1 MNCFLGR
8 ELTSFFCLPVRKMWL
23 KFLLA
28 ILLLHVTAAK
38 EPEPQYVLMVPAVLQ
53 SDSPGQVC
61 LQFLNLKETISVR
74 VILEYGAVNTTI
86 FEKTMTASN
95 GLQCFNFTIPSVN
108 SSPLAFIS
116 FSAKGT
122 TVSLE
127 ERRSVMIWNTESIVF
142 VQTDKPIYKPG
153 QSVMF
158 RVVALD
164 FNFKPVQEMYPSI
177 AIQDPRGNRIFQWQN
192 VTSEINI
199 IQIEFPL
206 TEEPILGNYKI
217 IVAKKSGDKTNH
229 SFLVEEYVLP
239 KFDVTVTAPE
249 SLTVLDSEF
258 TVKVCGVYTYGQPVE
273 GKVQLSVC
281 RDFDSYGRCKKSPV
295 CQSFTKDLDTDGCL
309 SQVFS
314 SNIFELNRIGY
325 MRNLDV
331 KAIVTEKGT
340 GLQLTATQSISIT
353 RVMSS
358 TQFENMD
365 RHYRRGIPYFGQI
378 KLVDKDNSPIS
389 SEVIQL
395 FVNNKNT
402 NNFTT
407 DDNGIAEFS
416 IDTSEMF
423 DPEIS
428 LRATYK
434 TSDHCHSEGW
444 IEPSYPDASLSIQR
458 FYSWTSSFVRIEPLW
473 KDLSCGQKRMI
484 TVHYVLNT
492 EGYESINT
500 MNFYYV
506 VSVGFLHGL
515 LKGLDRAAIWQFIHS
530 NDSRACSSW
539 FWITSQHN
547 GKQPKDR
554 NSTEV
559 VWQNYPLRKND
570 PHFWPCNSISYD
582 KGPSSSSSSG
592 SIHRALR
599 LIFNHLKPSQCTCL
613 DRPVDGMAKG
623 KIVLTGE
630 IKVNIQAD
638 QNSNFTIP
646 LVVNEKMA
654 PALRLLVYT
663 LHPAKE
669 LVADSVRFPVEKCF
683 KNKVQLQFSEKQ
695 MRSASNVSLVIE
707 AAANSF
713 CAVRAVDQS
722 VLLLKS
728 ETELSAETIYSLH
741 PLQDFQGY
749 IFNGLNLEDDPQDPC
764 VSSDNIFHKGLYYT
778 PVMSG
783 LGPDVYQFLRDM
795 GMKFFTNSKV
805 RQPVVC
811 SSETARPTQYFLNAG
826 FMASTHHVKSSAE
839 VAREERGKRLILET
853 IREFFPETWIWDI
866 VLINSTGKASIS
878 YTVPDTIT
886 EWKASAF
893 CVEELVGFGMSVPA
907 TLAVFQPF
915 FVDLTLPYSIIR
927 GEDFL
932 LRANVFNYLD
942 HCIKI
947 NISLSDSLD
956 YQAKLIS
963 PEDDGCVC
971 AKQRKTYVWNIF
983 PKKIGNVVFSI
994 TAETKD
1000 DGACGGKA
1008 PRNISIDYRDTQIR
1022 TLLVEPEGIRRE
1034 KTQNSLICTKDDVV
1048 FQDVALDLPTNVVEG
1063 SARASFSV
1071 VGDIMGAAMQNV
1083 HQLLQMPFGCGEQNM
1098 VLFAPNIYVLDYLNK
1113 TGQLSEEV
1121 KSKAIGYLVSG
1132 YQKQLSY
1139 KHPDGSYSIFGTR
1152 DKEGNTWLTA
1162 FVYKSF
1168 AQASHF
1174 IYIDDNVQA
1183 QTLMW
1188 LASKQKPDGCFRSVG
1203 TLFNNALKGGVN
1215 DELSLSAYIT
1225 IAMLEAGH
1233 SGSYPVVRNAF
1244 FCLKTASEKSISDIY
1259 TQALMAYAFCLA
1271 GKAEKCESFLRELQ
1285 KSAKEADGS
1294 QHWEQKERSPSEK
1307 SPSFLDHA
1315 PSAEVEIT
1323 SYVLLAMLYK
1333 PNRSQ
1338 EDLTKASGIVQWIIR
1353 QQNPYGGFSSTQDTV
1368 IALQALSAY
1377 GEATYN
1383 SVTQN
1388 VVKIASKKPFEKVI
1402 IVNNANRLLL
1412 QETPLPEVPGK
1423 YSLTVNGSGCVLM
1436 QTALRY
1442 NIHLPEGAFGFSLS
1456 VKASHASC
1464 PLDRPAK
1471 FDIVLITQQQA
1482 HVIRS
1487 SLPMLHEARSRE
1499 LMFASP
1505 GMVQTDRGFCRFS
1518 YTGKRSSSNM
1528 VIIDVKM
1535 LSGFVPV
1542 KSSLDKLI
1550 DSHTVMQVENK
1561 KNHVLLYLQ
1570 NISQKKRKEITFSV
1584 EQDFVVTH
1592 PKPAPVQIYDYY
1604 ETEKYAVAQYM
1615 SPCKEDVAE
1624 MD

>member
-1 MNCFLGR
+1 
-8 ELTSFFCLPVRKMWL
+8 MWL

-28 ILLLHVTAAK
+28 ILLLHVAAAK

-53 SDSPGQVC
+53 TDSPGQVC
-61 LQFLNLKETISVR
+61 LQFLNLNETVSVR
-74 VILEYGAVNTTI
+74 IILEYGAVNTTI
-86 FEKTMTASN
+86 FEKIVTPSN
-95 GLQCFNFTIPSVN
+95 GLQCFNFTVPPAKSA
-108 SSPLAFIS
+108 PLAFIS

-127 ERRSVMIWNTESIVF
+127 ERRSVMIWNVESIVF

-153 QSVMF
+153 QKVMF

-164 FNFKPVQEMYPSI
+164 FNFKPVQEMYPLI
-177 AIQDPRGNRIFQWQN
+177 VIQDPRGNRIFQWQN
-192 VTSEINI
+192 VTSEMNI
-199 IQIEFPL
+199 IQIEFQL

-217 IVAKKSGDKTNH
+217 IVAKKSGDEMNH

-249 SLTVLDSEF
+249 RLTVLDSEF
-258 TVKVCGVYTYGQPVE
+258 TVKVCGVYTYGQSVE
-273 GKVQLSVC
+273 GIVQISVS
-281 RDFDSYGRCKKSPV
+281 RDFDSYGRCKKTPV
-295 CQSFTKDLDTDGCL
+295 SQSFTKELETEGCV

-325 MRNLDV
+325 VRHLDV
-331 KAIVTEKGT
+331 KATITEKGT
-340 GLQLTATQSISIT
+340 GLQLTAAQSISIT

-358 TQFENMD
+358 IHFENMD
-365 RHYRRGIPYFGQI
+365 HYYRRGIPYFGQI

-389 SEVIQL
+389 NEVIQL
-395 FVNNKNT
+395 FVNHKNT
-402 NNFTT
+402 GNFTT
-407 DDNGIAEFS
+407 DNNGIAEFS
-416 IDTSEMF
+416 IDTSKMF

-428 LRATYK
+428 LKATYK
-434 TSDHCHSEGW
+434 TSDQCHSEGW
-444 IEPSYPDASLSIQR
+444 IEPSYPDASFSIQR

-473 KDLSCGQKRMI
+473 KDLSCGQKRTI
-484 TVHYVLNT
+484 TVYYILNT
-492 EGYESINT
+492 EGYQGINA

-506 VSVGFLHGL
+506 
-515 LKGLDRAAIWQFIHS
+515 
-530 NDSRACSSW
+530 
-539 FWITSQHN
+539 
-547 GKQPKDR
+547 
-554 NSTEV
+554 
-559 VWQNYPLRKND
+559 
-570 PHFWPCNSISYD
+570 
-582 KGPSSSSSSG
+582 
-592 SIHRALR
+592 
-599 LIFNHLKPSQCTCL
+599 
-613 DRPVDGMAKG
+613 GMAKG
-623 KIVLTGE
+623 KVVLTGE
-630 IKVNIQAD
+630 IKVNTQTA
-638 QNSNFTIP
+638 QNGTFTIP
-646 LVVNEKMA
+646 LVINEKMS

-683 KNKVQLQFSEKQ
+683 KNKVRLQFSENQ
-695 MRSASNVSLVIE
+695 MRSASNISLVIE

-749 IFNGLNLEDDPQDPC
+749 IFNGLNLDDDPQDPC

-795 GMKFFTNSKV
+795 GVKFFTNSKV

-811 SSETARPTQYFLNAG
+811 TSELVRPSPYFLSAG

-839 VAREERGKRLILET
+839 IAREERGKRLVLET
-853 IREFFPETWIWDI
+853 VREFFPETWIWDI

-878 YTVPDTIT
+878 YTIPDTIT

-893 CVEELVGFGMSVPA
+893 CVEDLFGFGMSAPA
-907 TLAVFQPF
+907 TLRAFQPF
-915 FVDLTLPYSIIR
+915 FVDLTLPYSTMR

-963 PEDDGCVC
+963 VEADGCVC
-971 AKQRKTYVWNIF
+971 TKQRQAYVWHVF
-983 PKKIGNVVFSI
+983 PKEFGNVVFRV
-994 TAETKD
+994 TAETED
-1000 DGACGGKA
+1000 DDTCGEKA

-1022 TLLVEPEGIRRE
+1022 TLLVEPEGIRKE
-1034 KTQNSLICTKDDVV
+1034 ETQTSLLCTKEEVII
-1048 FQDVALDLPTNVVEG
+1048 QDVDLHLPTNVVEG

-1071 VGDIMGAAMQNV
+1071 VGDMMGTAMKNL

-1152 DKEGNTWLTA
+1152 DKEGNTWLSA

-1168 AQASHF
+1168 AQANYI

-1183 QTLMW
+1183 QTLLW
-1188 LASKQKPDGCFRSVG
+1188 LANKQKPDGCFRSVG
-1203 TLFNNALKGGVN
+1203 TLFNNALKGGVD

-1225 IAMLEAGH
+1225 IAMLEAQH
-1233 SGSYPVVRNAF
+1233 SNSYPIVRNAL
-1244 FCLKTASEKSISDIY
+1244 FCLEAASEKNISDVY

-1285 KSAKEADGS
+1285 KSAKEVDGS
-1294 QHWEQKERSPSEK
+1294 QHWEQEERSQSEK
-1307 SPSFLDHA
+1307 SSSFLDHA
-1315 PSAEVEIT
+1315 PSAQVEIT
-1323 SYVLLAMLYK
+1323 GYVLLALVYK
-1333 PNRSQ
+1333 PNRNQ
-1338 EDLTKASGIVQWIIR
+1338 EDLTKASRIVQWIIR

-1368 IALQALSAY
+1368 IALQALAAY
-1377 GEATYN
+1377 GEVTYN
-1383 SVTQN
+1383 SGARN
-1388 VVKIASKKPFEKVI
+1388 VVKITSKKPFEKVF
-1402 IVNNANRLLL
+1402 IVNDANRLLL
-1412 QETPLPEVPGK
+1412 QQTRLPEVPGK

-1436 QTALRY
+1436 QAALRY
-1442 NIHLPEGAFGFSLS
+1442 NIHLPEGAFGFLLS
-1456 VKASHASC
+1456 VQTSNASC
-1464 PLDRPAK
+1464 PLDGPAK
-1471 FDIVLITQQQA
+1471 FDIVLI
-1482 HVIRS
+1482 S
-1487 SLPMLHEARSRE
+1487 SYM
-1499 LMFASP
+1499 
-1505 GMVQTDRGFCRFS
+1505 
-1518 YTGKRSSSNM
+1518 GKRRSSNM

-1550 DSHTVMQVENK
+1550 DGRTVMQAENK

-1584 EQDFVVTH
+1584 EQDFIVAH

-1604 ETEKYAVAQYM
+1604 ETEEYAVAQYM
-1615 SPCKEDVAE
+1615 SPCKEAVPE

>member
-1 MNCFLGR
+1 SCFMGR
-8 ELTSFFCLPVRKMWL
+8 ELISFFCLTVRKMWL

-28 ILLLHVTAAK
+28 ILLWHVAAAK

-53 SDSPGQVC
+53 NDSPGQVC
-61 LQFLNLKETISVR
+61 LQFLHLNETISVR
-74 VILEYGAVNTTI
+74 VILEYSSVNTTI
-86 FEKTMTASN
+86 LEKTTTANS
-95 GLQCFNFTIPSVN
+95 GLQCFNFRVPPVH

-116 FSAKGT
+116 FSAKGS

-127 ERRSVMIWNTESIVF
+127 ERRSVMIWHTASIVF

-153 QSVMF
+153 QTVRF

-164 FNFKPVQEMYPSI
+164 SNFKPVQEKVSDHLYSFLL
-177 AIQDPRGNRIFQWQN
+177 QDPRGNRILQWQN
-192 VTSEINI
+192 VKSETNI
-199 IQIEFPL
+199 VQLEFAL

-217 IVAKKSGDKTNH
+217 ILAKKSGDRTNY

-258 TVKVCGVYTYGQPVE
+258 TVKVCGLYTYGQPVE

-295 CQSFTKDLDTDGCL
+295 CQSFTKNLEMDGCL
-309 SQVFS
+309 SHVFS
-314 SNIFELNRIGY
+314 SNIFELNRTGY
-325 MRNLDV
+325 MRSLDV
-331 KAIVTEKGT
+331 KATVTEKGT
-340 GLQLTATQSISIT
+340 GLQLTAAQVISIT

-358 TQFENMD
+358 VQFENMD

-378 KLVDKDNSPIS
+378 KLVDKENSPIS
-389 SEVIQL
+389 NEVIQL

-402 NNFTT
+402 ENFTT
-407 DDNGIAEFS
+407 DDDGVAEFS

-428 LRATYK
+428 LKAIYK
-434 TSDHCHSEGW
+434 SSDHCHFEGW
-444 IEPSYPDASLSIQR
+444 IEPYYPEASLSIQR

-473 KDLSCGQKRMI
+473 KDLKCGQKRLI

-492 EGYESINT
+492 EGYEGINT
-500 MNFYYV
+500 TNFYYV
-506 VSVGFLHGL
+506 
-515 LKGLDRAAIWQFIHS
+515 
-530 NDSRACSSW
+530 
-539 FWITSQHN
+539 
-547 GKQPKDR
+547 
-554 NSTEV
+554 
-559 VWQNYPLRKND
+559 
-570 PHFWPCNSISYD
+570 
-582 KGPSSSSSSG
+582 
-592 SIHRALR
+592 
-599 LIFNHLKPSQCTCL
+599 
-613 DRPVDGMAKG
+613 GMAKG

-630 IKVNIQAD
+630 IKVNIQAG
-638 QNSNFTIP
+638 QNGTFTIP
-646 LVVNEKMA
+646 LVVSEEMA

-663 LHPAKE
+663 LHPDRE
-669 LVADSVRFPVEKCF
+669 LVADSVQLPVEKCF
-683 KNKVQLQFSEKQ
+683 KNKVHLEFSEKQ
-695 MRSASNVSLVIE
+695 MHPASNVSLVIE

-722 VLLLKS
+722 VLLLKP
-728 ETELSAETIYSLH
+728 EMELSIEMVYSLH

-749 IFNGLNLEDDPQDPC
+749 VFHGLNLEEDSQEPC
-764 VSSDNIFHKGLYYT
+764 VSSDHIFHKGLYYT

-783 LGPDVYQFLRDM
+783 LGPDVYQFLREM

-811 SSETARPTQYFLNAG
+811 TSETVRRQPYLVNAG
-826 FMASTHHVKSSAE
+826 HMASAHHVKSSAE
-839 VAREERGKRLILET
+839 VGREERERQLLIES
-853 IREFFPETWIWDI
+853 IREFFPEAWIWDI
-866 VLINSTGKASIS
+866 VPINSTGKASIS
-878 YTVPDTIT
+878 YTIPDTIT
-886 EWKASAF
+886 KWKASAF
-893 CVEELVGFGMSVPA
+893 CVEELAGFGMSVPV
-907 TLAVFQPF
+907 TLTALQPF

-932 LRANVFNYLD
+932 LRATVFNYLD
-942 HCIKI
+942 QCIKI
-947 NISLSDSLD
+947 NVSLSDSLD
-956 YQAKLIS
+956 YHAKLIS
-963 PEDDGCVC
+963 TEDDGCVC

-983 PKKIGNVVFSI
+983 PKEIGNVVFSI

-1000 DGACGGKA
+1000 DEACGDKA
-1008 PRNISIDYRDTQIR
+1008 HRNIRIDYRDTQIR

-1034 KTQNSLICTKDDVV
+1034 KTQNSLICTEDDIVI
-1048 FQDVALDLPTNVVEG
+1048 QDIALELPTNVLEG
-1063 SARASFSV
+1063 SARAFFSV
-1071 VGDIMGAAMQNV
+1071 VGDIMGTAMQNL

-1113 TGQLSEEV
+1113 TGQLSEEI

-1162 FVYKSF
+1162 FVYRSF
-1168 AQASHF
+1168 AQADRF
-1174 IYIDDNVQA
+1174 IYIDDQVQS
-1183 QTLMW
+1183 QTLLW
-1188 LASKQKPDGCFRSVG
+1188 LASKQKLDGCFQSVG
-1203 TLFNNALKGGVN
+1203 ALFNNALKGGVD
-1215 DELSLSAYIT
+1215 DELSLSAYTT
-1225 IAMLEAGH
+1225 IAMLEARDSSLH
-1233 SGSYPVVRNAF
+1233 PVIRNAF
-1244 FCLKTASEKSISDIY
+1244 FCLETASENRISDVY

-1271 GKAEKCESFLRELQ
+1271 GKAEKCESFLEELQ
-1285 KSAKEADGS
+1285 KSAKEVDGS
-1294 QHWEQKERSPSEK
+1294 WHWEQEERSDKSDQ

-1323 SYVLLAMLYK
+1323 SYVLLALLYK
-1333 PNRSQ
+1333 PNRNK

-1368 IALQALSAY
+1368 IALQALAAY

-1383 SVTQN
+1383 SASQN
-1388 VVKIASKKPFEKVI
+1388 KVKITSKKNFEKI
-1402 IVNNANRLLL
+1402 FIVNNENRLLL
-1412 QETPLPEVPGK
+1412 QQTPLPEVPGK
-1423 YSLTVNGSGCVLM
+1423 YSLTMNGSGCVFV

-1442 NIHLPEGAFGFSLS
+1442 NIHLPEGSFGFLLS
-1456 VKASHASC
+1456 VQTSNTSC
-1464 PLDRPAK
+1464 PQDRPAK
-1471 FDIVLITQQQA
+1471 FDIVI
-1482 HVIRS
+1482 IS
-1487 SLPMLHEARSRE
+1487 
-1499 LMFASP
+1499 
-1505 GMVQTDRGFCRFS
+1505 S

-1528 VIIDVKM
+1528 LIIDVKM

-1550 DSHTVMQVENK
+1550 KSHTVMQVENK

-1584 EQDFVVTH
+1584 EQDFRVTH

-1604 ETEKYAVAQYM
+1604 ETEEYAVAQYM
-1615 SPCKEDVAE
+1615 SPCK
-1624 MD
+1624 

>member
-1 MNCFLGR
+1 MNCFSGR
-8 ELTSFFCLPVRKMWL
+8 ELISSFCLPVRKMCL

-53 SDSPGQVC
+53 TDSPGQVC
-61 LQFLNLKETISVR
+61 LQFLNLNETIYVR

-86 FEKTMTASN
+86 FEKTMSASN
-95 GLQCFNFTIPSVN
+95 GLQCFNFTIPPVN
-108 SSPLAFIS
+108 SAPLAFIS

-164 FNFKPVQEMYPSI
+164 FNFKPVQEVYPLI

-192 VTSEINI
+192 VTSEMNI

-206 TEEPILGNYKI
+206 TEEPILGSYKI

-273 GKVQLSVC
+273 GKVQLSAC

-295 CQSFTKDLDTDGCL
+295 CQSFTKELDTEGCL

-314 SNIFELNRIGY
+314 SNTFELNRIGY

-340 GLQLTATQSISIT
+340 GLQLTATRSISVT

-358 TQFENMD
+358 IQFENMD
-365 RHYRRGIPYFGQI
+365 RHYKRGIPYFGQI

-389 SEVIQL
+389 NEVIQL

-402 NNFTT
+402 DNITT
-407 DDNGIAEFS
+407 DDKGVAEFS

-434 TSDHCHSEGW
+434 TSDHCHPEGW

-473 KDLSCGQKRMI
+473 QDLKCGQKRMI

-492 EGYESINT
+492 EGYKSINT

-506 VSVGFLHGL
+506 
-515 LKGLDRAAIWQFIHS
+515 
-530 NDSRACSSW
+530 
-539 FWITSQHN
+539 
-547 GKQPKDR
+547 
-554 NSTEV
+554 
-559 VWQNYPLRKND
+559 
-570 PHFWPCNSISYD
+570 
-582 KGPSSSSSSG
+582 
-592 SIHRALR
+592 
-599 LIFNHLKPSQCTCL
+599 
-613 DRPVDGMAKG
+613 GMAKG

-638 QNSNFTIP
+638 QNGTFTIP

-683 KNKVQLQFSEKQ
+683 KNKVRGLRYSKSYLLSDKHKFSVQTFTTDFQFYFLFPST
-695 MRSASNVSLVIE
+695 SL
-707 AAANSF
+707 N
-713 CAVRAVDQS
+713 
-722 VLLLKS
+722 
-728 ETELSAETIYSLH
+728 IYGLH

-811 SSETARPTQYFLNAG
+811 SSETVRRPQYFLNAG
-826 FMASTHHVKSSAE
+826 FMASTHHVKSLAE
-839 VAREERGKRLILET
+839 VAREERGKRLIIET

-878 YTVPDTIT
+878 YTIPDTIT

-907 TLAVFQPF
+907 TLTVFQPF

-947 NISLSDSLD
+947 NVSLSDFLD

-963 PEDDGCVC
+963 PEDDVCVC

-983 PKKIGNVVFSI
+983 PKEIGNVAFSI

-1000 DGACGGKA
+1000 DGACGDKA

-1034 KTQNSLICTKDDVV
+1034 KTQNYLICTKDDVV
-1048 FQDVALDLPTNVVEG
+1048 IQDVALDQPTNVVEG

-1071 VGDIMGAAMQNV
+1071 VGDIMGTAMQNV

-1121 KSKAIGYLVSG
+1121 KSKAVGYLVSG

-1203 TLFNNALKGGVN
+1203 TLFNNALKGGVD

-1244 FCLKTASEKSISDIY
+1244 FCLEAASEKNISDIY

-1271 GKAEKCESFLRELQ
+1271 GKAEKCESFLRVLQ
-1285 KSAKEADGS
+1285 KSAKEVDGS
-1294 QHWEQKERSPSEK
+1294 QHWEKEKRSPSEK

-1323 SYVLLAMLYK
+1323 SYVLLALLHK
-1333 PNRSQ
+1333 PNRNQ

-1377 GEATYN
+1377 GEAIYS

-1388 VVKIASKKPFEKVI
+1388 IVKITSKKPFEKVF
-1402 IVNNANRLLL
+1402 IVNNVNRLLL

-1423 YSLTVNGSGCVLM
+1423 YSLRVNGSGCVLM

-1442 NIHLPEGAFGFSLS
+1442 NIHLPEGAFGFLLS
-1456 VKASHASC
+1456 VKTSHASC

-1471 FDIVLITQQQA
+1471 FDIVLI
-1482 HVIRS
+1482 S
-1487 SLPMLHEARSRE
+1487 
-1499 LMFASP
+1499 
-1505 GMVQTDRGFCRFS
+1505 S
-1518 YTGKRSSSNM
+1518 YTGKRRSSNM

-1535 LSGFVPV
+1535 LSGFAPV
-1542 KSSLDKLI
+1542 QSSLDKLI
-1550 DSHTVMQVENK
+1550 ESHTVMQVENK
-1561 KNHVLLYLQ
+1561 KNHVILYLQ
-1570 NISQKKRKEITFSV
+1570 NISQKKRQEITFSV

-1604 ETEKYAVAQYM
+1604 ETEEYAVAQYT

-1624 MD
+1624 KD

>member
-1 MNCFLGR
+1 NCFLER
-8 ELTSFFCLPVRKMWL
+8 ELISFFCLPVRKMWL

-38 EPEPQYVLMVPAVLQ
+38 EPEPQYVLMMPAILQ
-53 SDSPGQVC
+53 TNSPGQLC
-61 LQFLNLKETISVR
+61 LQFLNLNETISIR
-74 VILEYGAVNTTI
+74 VILEYDAVNTTI

-95 GLQCFNFTIPSVN
+95 GLQCFNFTIPPVN
-108 SSPLAFIS
+108 SSPLAFIN

-127 ERRSVMIWNTESIVF
+127 EQRSVMIWNTESIVF

-153 QSVMF
+153 QSGEYQLI
-158 RVVALD
+158 AKD
-164 FNFKPVQEMYPSI
+164 FQGKQTVIPYSFI
-177 AIQDPRGNRIFQWQN
+177 LQDPQGNRIFQWQN
-192 VTSEINI
+192 VTSEMYI

-258 TVKVCGVYTYGQPVE
+258 MVKVCGVYTYGQPVE

-281 RDFDSYGRCKKSPV
+281 RDFDSHGRCKKSPV
-295 CQSFTKDLDTDGCL
+295 CQSFTKDLETEGCL

-314 SNIFELNRIGY
+314 SKTFELNRIGY

-331 KAIVTEKGT
+331 KATVTEKGT

-358 TQFENMD
+358 IQFENMD
-365 RHYRRGIPYFGQI
+365 HYYRRGIPYFGQI

-395 FVNNKNT
+395 LVNNKNT
-402 NNFTT
+402 DNFTT
-407 DDNGIAEFS
+407 DDNGVVEFS

-423 DPEIS
+423 DSEIS
-428 LRATYK
+428 LKATYK
-434 TSDHCHSEGW
+434 SSEQCHSEGW
-444 IEPSYPDASLSIQR
+444 IEPSYPDAFLSIQR

-484 TVHYVLNT
+484 IVHYILNT
-492 EGYESINT
+492 EGYKSINT
-500 MNFYYV
+500 IKFYYV
-506 VSVGFLHGL
+506 
-515 LKGLDRAAIWQFIHS
+515 
-530 NDSRACSSW
+530 
-539 FWITSQHN
+539 
-547 GKQPKDR
+547 
-554 NSTEV
+554 
-559 VWQNYPLRKND
+559 
-570 PHFWPCNSISYD
+570 
-582 KGPSSSSSSG
+582 
-592 SIHRALR
+592 
-599 LIFNHLKPSQCTCL
+599 
-613 DRPVDGMAKG
+613 GMAKG

-638 QNSNFTIP
+638 QNGTFTIP

-654 PALRLLVYT
+654 PALQLLVYT

-695 MRSASNVSLVIE
+695 MRSASNVRLVIE

-713 CAVRAVDQS
+713 CAVRAVDES
-722 VLLLKS
+722 MLFLKS

-749 IFNGLNLEDDPQDPC
+749 IFNELNLEDDPQDPC

-783 LGPDVYQFLRDM
+783 LGPDVYQLLRGM
-795 GMKFFTNSKV
+795 GMKLFTNSKV

-811 SSETARPTQYFLNAG
+811 TSETVRPLSYFLNAG
-826 FMASTHHVKSSAE
+826 FMASTRHVKSSAE

-878 YTVPDTIT
+878 YTIPDTIT
-886 EWKASAF
+886 KWKASAF
-893 CVEELVGFGMSVPA
+893 CVEELVGFGMSAPA
-907 TLAVFQPF
+907 TLTAFQPF
-915 FVDLTLPYSIIR
+915 FVDLTLPHSIIQ

-942 HCIKI
+942 HCVKI
-947 NISLSDSLD
+947 NVSLSDSLD

-971 AKQRKTYVWNIF
+971 VKERKTYVWNIF
-983 PKKIGNVVFSI
+983 PKEIGNVVFSI

-1000 DGACGGKA
+1000 DGACGDKA
-1008 PRNISIDYRDTQIR
+1008 PRNISTDYRDTQIR
-1022 TLLVEPEGIRRE
+1022 TLLVEPEGFRRE
-1034 KTQNSLICTKDDVV
+1034 KTQNSLICAKDDVV
-1048 FQDVALDLPTNVVEG
+1048 IQDFALDLPTNVVEE

-1071 VGDIMGAAMQNV
+1071 VGDIMGTAMQNV

-1098 VLFAPNIYVLDYLNK
+1098 ILFAPNIYILDYLNR
-1113 TGQLSEEV
+1113 TGQLSGEV
-1121 KSKAIGYLVSG
+1121 KSRAIRYLVSG

-1152 DKEGNTWLTA
+1152 DKGGNTWLTA
-1162 FVYKSF
+1162 LVYKSF

-1174 IYIDDNVQA
+1174 IYIDDSVQA
-1183 QTLMW
+1183 QTLMQ
-1188 LASKQKPDGCFRSVG
+1188 LASKQKPDGCFRSFG
-1203 TLFNNALKGGVN
+1203 TLFNNALKGGV
-1215 DELSLSAYIT
+1215 DDKLLLSAYIT

-1233 SGSYPVVRNAF
+1233 SISYPVVRNGF
-1244 FCLKTASEKSISDIY
+1244 FCLETASEKNISDVY

-1285 KSAKEADGS
+1285 KSAKEVDGS
-1294 QHWEQKERSPSEK
+1294 QHWEQEERSPSK
-1307 SPSFLDHA
+1307 KAPSFLDHA

-1323 SYVLLAMLYK
+1323 SYVLLALLYK
-1333 PNRSQ
+1333 PNRNQ
-1338 EDLTKASGIVQWIIR
+1338 EDLTKASGIVQWIIK
-1353 QQNPYGGFSSTQDTV
+1353 QQNPYGGFSSTQGTV
-1368 IALQALSAY
+1368 IALQALAVY
-1377 GEATYN
+1377 GQATYN

-1388 VVKIASKKPFEKVI
+1388 VVKITSKKPFEKVF
-1402 IVNNANRLLL
+1402 IVNNENRLLL
-1412 QETPLPEVPGK
+1412 QQTPLPEIPGK
-1423 YSLTVNGSGCVLM
+1423 YSLTVNGSGCMIM
-1436 QTALRY
+1436 QRALRY
-1442 NIHLPEGAFGFSLS
+1442 KIHLPEGAFRFSLS
-1456 VKASHASC
+1456 AQTSNASC

-1471 FDIVLITQQQA
+1471 FDIVLI
-1482 HVIRS
+1482 S
-1487 SLPMLHEARSRE
+1487 
-1499 LMFASP
+1499 
-1505 GMVQTDRGFCRFS
+1505 S
-1518 YTGKRSSSNM
+1518 YTGQRSSSNM

-1550 DSHTVMQVENK
+1550 DGHTVMQVENK
-1561 KNHVLLYLQ
+1561 NNHVLLYLE
-1570 NISQKKRKEITFSV
+1570 NILQKKRKEVTFSV

-1604 ETEKYAVAQYM
+1604 ETEEYAVAQYT
-1615 SPCKEDVAE
+1615 SPCK
-1624 MD
+1624 

>member
-1 MNCFLGR
+1 CFLGR
-8 ELTSFFCLPVRKMWL
+8 DVISFFCLPVRKMWL

-53 SDSPGQVC
+53 TDTPGQVC
-61 LQFLNLKETISVR
+61 LQFLNLNETISIR
-74 VILEYGAVNTTI
+74 VILEYGADNTTI
-86 FEKTMTASN
+86 FEKTMTAN
-95 GLQCFNFTIPSVN
+95 DGLQCFNFTIAPVKSA
-108 SSPLAFIS
+108 PLAFIS
-116 FSAKGT
+116 LSAKGST
-122 TVSLE
+122 INLE

-153 QSVMF
+153 QNVMF

-164 FNFKPVQEMYPSI
+164 FNFKPVQEVYPSI

-192 VTSEINI
+192 VTSEMNI

-206 TEEPILGNYKI
+206 TEEPILGSYRI
-217 IVAKKSGDKTNH
+217 VVAKKSGEKTNH

-239 KFDVTVTAPE
+239 KFDVAITAPE
-249 SLTVLDSEF
+249 SLTVMDSEF

-281 RDFDSYGRCKKSPV
+281 RNFDTYGRCNKNPV
-295 CQSFTKDLDTDGCL
+295 CQTFTKDLETEGCL
-309 SQVFS
+309 SQDFS

-325 MRNLDV
+325 MRHLEV
-331 KAIVTEKGT
+331 KAIVIEKGT
-340 GLQLTATQSISIT
+340 GLQITATQSVSIT
-353 RVMSS
+353 RVMTSI
-358 TQFENMD
+358 QFQNMD

-378 KLVDKDNSPIS
+378 KLVDKDNFPIYN
-389 SEVIQL
+389 EAIQL
-395 FVNNKNT
+395 LVNNKNT
-402 NNFTT
+402 HNFTT
-407 DDNGIAEFS
+407 DANGIVEFS

-434 TSDHCHSEGW
+434 TTDPCHSEGW

-473 KDLSCGQKRMI
+473 KELSCGQKRMI

-492 EGYESINT
+492 EGYKSINT

-506 VSVGFLHGL
+506 
-515 LKGLDRAAIWQFIHS
+515 
-530 NDSRACSSW
+530 
-539 FWITSQHN
+539 
-547 GKQPKDR
+547 
-554 NSTEV
+554 
-559 VWQNYPLRKND
+559 
-570 PHFWPCNSISYD
+570 
-582 KGPSSSSSSG
+582 
-592 SIHRALR
+592 
-599 LIFNHLKPSQCTCL
+599 
-613 DRPVDGMAKG
+613 GMAKG

-630 IKVNIQAD
+630 VKVNIQAAK
-638 QNSNFTIP
+638 NGTFTIP
-646 LVVNEKMA
+646 LEVTEKMA

-669 LVADSVRFPVEKCF
+669 LVADSVRIRVEKCF
-683 KNKVQLQFSEKQ
+683 KNKVRLQFSKKQ
-695 MRSASNVSLVIE
+695 MHSASNVSLVIE

-728 ETELSAETIYSLH
+728 EMELSAETIYSLH

-749 IFNGLNLEDDPQDPC
+749 FFNGLNLEDDPQEPC
-764 VSSDNIFHKGLYYT
+764 VSSNNIFHKGLYYT
-778 PVMSG
+778 PVTSG

-811 SSETARPTQYFLNAG
+811 TSETVRPQPYFFNSG
-826 FMASTHHVKSSAE
+826 YMASTYHVKSSAE
-839 VAREERGKRLILET
+839 VAREERGKRLMLET
-853 IREFFPETWIWDI
+853 VREFFPETWIWDI

-878 YTVPDTIT
+878 YTIPDTIT

-893 CVEELVGFGMSVPA
+893 CVEELDGFGMSVPD
-907 TLAVFQPF
+907 TLKAFQPF

-947 NISLSDSLD
+947 NVLLSDSHD

-963 PEDDGCVC
+963 QEDDGCVC
-971 AKQRKTYVWNIF
+971 AKKRKTYVWNIF
-983 PKKIGNVVFSI
+983 PREIGNVVFSI

-1000 DGACGGKA
+1000 DEACGDKA

-1048 FQDVALDLPTNVVEG
+1048 IQDIALDLPTNVVEG

-1071 VGDIMGAAMQNV
+1071 VGDIMGTATQNA

-1098 VLFAPNIYVLDYLNK
+1098 VLFAPNIYVLNYLNK
-1113 TGQLSEEV
+1113 TGQLSKVV
-1121 KSKAIGYLVSG
+1121 KYKAIEYLVSG

-1139 KHPDGSYSIFGTR
+1139 KHPDGSYSIFGRR
-1152 DKEGNTWLTA
+1152 DKVGNTWLTA

-1168 AQASHF
+1168 AQASHW

-1188 LASKQKPDGCFRSVG
+1188 LASKQKPDGCFQSVG
-1203 TLFNNALKGGVN
+1203 MLFNNALKGGVD

-1233 SGSYPVVRNAF
+1233 SSSYPVVRNAF
-1244 FCLKTASEKSISDIY
+1244 FCLETASEKSINNVY

-1271 GKAEKCESFLRELQ
+1271 GKAEKCESVLRELQ
-1285 KSAKEADGS
+1285 KSAKQVDGS
-1294 QHWEQKERSPSEK
+1294 QHWEQEERSPSEK

-1323 SYVLLAMLYK
+1323 GYVLLALTYK
-1333 PNRSQ
+1333 PNRNQ
-1338 EDLTKASGIVQWIIR
+1338 EDLTKASGIVQWIIK

-1368 IALQALSAY
+1368 IALQALAAY
-1377 GEATYN
+1377 GGAAYN

-1388 VVKIASKKPFEKVI
+1388 VIKITSKKSFEKVFF
-1402 IVNNANRLLL
+1402 VNNVNRLLL
-1412 QETPLPEVPGK
+1412 QQTPLPEVPGK
-1423 YSLTVNGSGCVLM
+1423 YKLTVNGSGCVLM

-1456 VKASHASC
+1456 VQTRNASC
-1464 PLDRPAK
+1464 PQDRPAK
-1471 FDIVLITQQQA
+1471 FDIVL
-1482 HVIRS
+1482 RS
-1487 SLPMLHEARSRE
+1487 
-1499 LMFASP
+1499 
-1505 GMVQTDRGFCRFS
+1505 S

-1550 DSHTVMQVENK
+1550 DGRTVMQVETK
-1561 KNHVLLYLQ
+1561 KNHVLLYLE
-1570 NISQKKRKEITFSV
+1570 NISKKKRKEITFSV
-1584 EQDFVVTH
+1584 EQDFVVAH
-1592 PKPAPVQIYDYY
+1592 PKPVPVQIYDYY
-1604 ETEKYAVAQYM
+1604 ETEEYAVVQYM
-1615 SPCKEDVAE
+1615 SPCK
-1624 MD
+1624 

>member
-1 MNCFLGR
+1 NCFLGR
-8 ELTSFFCLPVRKMWL
+8 ELISFFCLPVRKMWL
-23 KFLLA
+23 KFLLT
-28 ILLLHVTAAK
+28 ILLLNVTAAK
-38 EPEPQYVLMVPAVLQ
+38 DPEPQYVLMVPAVLQ
-53 SDSPGQVC
+53 SDSPAQIC
-61 LQFLNLKETISVR
+61 LQFFNLNETLSVR
-74 VILEYGAVNTTI
+74 ITLEHGAVNTTV

-95 GLQCFNFTIPSVN
+95 GLQCFNFTIPPT
-108 SSPLAFIS
+108 SSAPLAFIS

-127 ERRSVMIWNTESIVF
+127 ERRSVMIWNTESFVF

-164 FNFKPVQEMYPSI
+164 FNFKPVQEMYPLI
-177 AIQDPRGNRIFQWQN
+177 AVQDPRGNRIFQWQN
-192 VTSEINI
+192 VTSEMNI

-217 IVAKKSGDKTNH
+217 IVAKKSGDKISHT
-229 SFLVEEYVLP
+229 FPVEEYVLP
-239 KFDVTVTAPE
+239 KFDVTITAPE

-258 TVKVCGVYTYGQPVE
+258 PVKVCGVYTYGQPVE

-295 CQSFTKDLDTDGCL
+295 CQSFTKDLETDGCL

-325 MRNLDV
+325 LRNLDV

-358 TQFENMD
+358 IQFENMD
-365 RHYRRGIPYFGQI
+365 HHYRRGIPYFGQI

-389 SEVIQL
+389 NEIIQL

-402 NNFTT
+402 DNFTT
-407 DDNGIAEFS
+407 DHNGIAEFS

-423 DPEIS
+423 DPEIH
-428 LRATYK
+428 LKATYK
-434 TSDHCHSEGW
+434 SDDHCHFEGW
-444 IEPSYPDASLSIQR
+444 IEPSYPDASFSIQR

-473 KDLSCGQKRMI
+473 NELSCGKKRML
-484 TVHYVLNT
+484 TVDYILNM
-492 EGYESINT
+492 EGYNTINT

-506 VSVGFLHGL
+506 
-515 LKGLDRAAIWQFIHS
+515 
-530 NDSRACSSW
+530 
-539 FWITSQHN
+539 
-547 GKQPKDR
+547 
-554 NSTEV
+554 
-559 VWQNYPLRKND
+559 
-570 PHFWPCNSISYD
+570 
-582 KGPSSSSSSG
+582 
-592 SIHRALR
+592 
-599 LIFNHLKPSQCTCL
+599 
-613 DRPVDGMAKG
+613 GMAKG
-623 KIVLTGE
+623 RIVLTGE
-630 IKVNIQAD
+630 IEVNIQPD
-638 QNSNFTIP
+638 PNGTFTIP
-646 LVVNEKMA
+646 LVVSEEMA
-654 PALRLLVYT
+654 PALQLLVYT

-669 LVADSVRFPVEKCF
+669 LVADSVQFPVEKCF
-683 KNKVQLQFSEKQ
+683 KNKVQVGFSEKRS
-695 MRSASNVSLVIE
+695 RSASNVSLLIE

-728 ETELSAETIYSLH
+728 EADLSAETIYNLH
-741 PLQDFQGY
+741 PLQDLQGY
-749 IFNGLNLEDDPQDPC
+749 IFKGINLEDDPQEPC
-764 VSSDNIFHKGLYYT
+764 VSSDNIFHNGLYYT
-778 PVMSG
+778 PVTSG

-795 GMKFFTNSKV
+795 GIKFFTNSKV

-811 SSETARPTQYFLNAG
+811 TSETVRPLTYFLNSG
-826 FMASTHHVKSSAE
+826 FVASTHHVKTSAE
-839 VAREERGKRLILET
+839 IAREERGKTLILET

-866 VLINSTGKASIS
+866 VLINNSGKASIS
-878 YTVPDTIT
+878 YTIPDTIT

-893 CVEELVGFGMSVPA
+893 CVEELVGFGVSVPA
-907 TLAVFQPF
+907 TLTAFQPF

-947 NISLSDSLD
+947 NVLLSDSLA

-963 PEDDGCVC
+963 ADDDGCVC
-971 AKQRKTYVWNIF
+971 AKQRKTYVWNIV
-983 PKKIGNVVFSI
+983 PRGIGNVEFSV
-994 TAETKD
+994 TAETED
-1000 DGACGGKA
+1000 DEACGDKA
-1008 PRNISIDYRDTQIR
+1008 PGNISIGYRDTQIR

-1034 KTQNSLICTKDDVV
+1034 KTQTSLICTEDDVV
-1048 FQDVALDLPTNVVEG
+1048 SQDVALDLPTNAVEG

-1071 VGDIMGAAMQNV
+1071 VGDIMGTAMQNL

-1113 TGQLSEEV
+1113 TGQLTEEV

-1174 IYIDDNVQA
+1174 IYIDDKVQA

-1188 LASKQKPDGCFRSVG
+1188 LANKQKRDGCFRSVG
-1203 TLFNNALKGGVN
+1203 TLFNNALKGGVD

-1225 IAMLEAGH
+1225 IAMLEAQH

-1244 FCLKTASEKSISDIY
+1244 YCLETASEKNISDVY
-1259 TQALMAYAFCLA
+1259 TGALMAYAFCLA

-1285 KSAKEADGS
+1285 KTAKGVDGS
-1294 QHWEQKERSPSEK
+1294 EHWEQEERSPSEK

-1315 PSAEVEIT
+1315 PSAAVEIT
-1323 SYVLLAMLYK
+1323 SYVLLALLHK
-1333 PNRSQ
+1333 PNRNQ
-1338 EDLTKASGIVQWIIR
+1338 EDLTKASKIVQWIIR

-1368 IALQALSAY
+1368 IALQALAAY
-1377 GEATYN
+1377 SEATYR

-1388 VVKIASKKPFEKVI
+1388 TVKITSKETFEKVFVI
-1402 IVNNANRLLL
+1402 NSMNTLLL
-1412 QETPLPEVPGK
+1412 QQTPLPEVPGK

-1456 VKASHASC
+1456 VQTANASC
-1464 PLDRPAK
+1464 PLDQPAK
-1471 FDIVLITQQQA
+1471 FDIVLI
-1482 HVIRS
+1482 S
-1487 SLPMLHEARSRE
+1487 
-1499 LMFASP
+1499 
-1505 GMVQTDRGFCRFS
+1505 S
-1518 YTGKRSSSNM
+1518 YTGKRRSSNM

-1535 LSGFVPV
+1535 LSGFVPI
-1542 KSSLDKLI
+1542 KSSLDKLT
-1550 DSHTVMQVENK
+1550 DGHTVVMQVENK
-1561 KNHVLLYLQ
+1561 KNHVLLYLE
-1570 NISQKKRKEITFSV
+1570 NISQKKRNKITFSV

-1592 PKPAPVQIYDYY
+1592 HKPAPVQIYDYY
-1604 ETEKYAVAQYM
+1604 ETEEYAVAQYT
-1615 SPCKEDVAE
+1615 SPCE
-1624 MD
+1624 

>member
-1 MNCFLGR
+1 CFWGR
-8 ELTSFFCLPVRKMWL
+8 ELISFFCLPVRKMWL

-38 EPEPQYVLMVPAVLQ
+38 EPEQQYVLMVPAVLQ
-53 SDSPGQVC
+53 TNSPSQIC
-61 LQFLNLKETISVR
+61 LQFLNLNETLSVR
-74 VILEYGAVNTTI
+74 VTLEYGAVNTTI

-95 GLQCFNFTIPSVN
+95 GLQCFNFTIPPV
-108 SSPLAFIS
+108 SSAPLAFIS

-127 ERRSVMIWNTESIVF
+127 ERRSVMIWNVESIVF
-142 VQTDKPIYKPG
+142 MQTDKPIYKPG

-164 FNFKPVQEMYPSI
+164 FDFKPVQEMYPLI
-177 AIQDPRGNRIFQWQN
+177 AIQDPQGNRIFQWQN
-192 VTSEINI
+192 VTSEMNI

-206 TEEPILGNYKI
+206 TEEPILGIYKI
-217 IVAKKSGDKTNH
+217 IVAKKSGERTNH

-239 KFDVTVTAPE
+239 KFDITVTAPE

-273 GKVQLSVC
+273 GNVQLSVC

-295 CQSFTKDLDTDGCL
+295 CQSFTKDLETEGCL

-314 SNIFELNRIGY
+314 SNIFELNRVGY
-325 MRNLDV
+325 MRNLNV
-331 KAIVTEKGT
+331 EAIVTEKGT

-353 RVMSS
+353 RVMSNV
-358 TQFENMD
+358 QFENMD

-389 SEVIQL
+389 KEVIQL

-402 NNFTT
+402 DNFTT
-407 DDNGIAEFS
+407 DENGVAEFS
-416 IDTSEMF
+416 IDTSKMF
-423 DPEIS
+423 DPEIR
-428 LRATYK
+428 LKATYK
-434 TSDHCHSEGW
+434 TSDQCHFEGW
-444 IEPSYPDASLSIQR
+444 IEPSYPAASLSVQR
-458 FYSWTSSFVRIEPLW
+458 FYSWTNSFVRIEPVW

-492 EGYESINT
+492 EGYKSINT

-506 VSVGFLHGL
+506 
-515 LKGLDRAAIWQFIHS
+515 
-530 NDSRACSSW
+530 
-539 FWITSQHN
+539 
-547 GKQPKDR
+547 
-554 NSTEV
+554 
-559 VWQNYPLRKND
+559 
-570 PHFWPCNSISYD
+570 
-582 KGPSSSSSSG
+582 
-592 SIHRALR
+592 
-599 LIFNHLKPSQCTCL
+599 
-613 DRPVDGMAKG
+613 GMAKG

-638 QNSNFTIP
+638 QNGTFTIP
-646 LVVNEKMA
+646 LVVNEDMA
-654 PALRLLVYT
+654 PALRLLAYT

-669 LVADSVRFPVEKCF
+669 LVADSVRFSVEKCF

-695 MRSASNVSLVIE
+695 MRSASSISLVIE

-728 ETELSAETIYSLH
+728 RTELSAEMIYSLH

-749 IFNGLNLEDDPQDPC
+749 IFNGLNLEDDPQEPC

-795 GMKFFTNSKV
+795 GIKFFTNSKV

-811 SSETARPTQYFLNAG
+811 SSEAVRPPSYFLNSG
-826 FMASTHHVKSSAE
+826 FMTSTHHVKSAAE
-839 VAREERGKRLILET
+839 VAREERGKKLILET

-866 VLINSTGKASIS
+866 VLMNSTGKASIS
-878 YTVPDTIT
+878 YTIPDTIT
-886 EWKASAF
+886 EWRASAF
-893 CVEELVGFGMSVPA
+893 CVEESVGFGMSTPA
-907 TLAVFQPF
+907 TLTTFQPF

-927 GEDFL
+927 GEEFL
-932 LRANVFNYLD
+932 LRANVFNYLN

-947 NISLSDSLD
+947 NVSLSDSLD
-956 YQAKLIS
+956 YQTKLIS

-983 PKKIGNVVFSI
+983 PKEIGNIAFSV

-1000 DGACGGKA
+1000 DEACGDKA
-1008 PRNISIDYRDTQIR
+1008 PRNNSIDYRDTQIR
-1022 TLLVEPEGIRRE
+1022 TLVVEPEGIRRE
-1034 KTQNSLICTKDDVV
+1034 KTQNSLICTKDDAVI
-1048 FQDVALDLPTNVVEG
+1048 QDVALDLPTNVVEG
-1063 SARASFSV
+1063 SPRASFFV
-1071 VGDIMGAAMQNV
+1071 VGDIMGTAMQNL

-1098 VLFAPNIYVLDYLNK
+1098 VLFAPNIYILDYLNK

-1174 IYIDDNVQA
+1174 IYVDDHVQA

-1203 TLFNNALKGGVN
+1203 KLFNNALKGGVD
-1215 DELSLSAYIT
+1215 DELSLSAYIA

-1233 SGSYPVVRNAF
+1233 SGSYPVLRNAF
-1244 FCLKTASEKSISDIY
+1244 FCLETASEKKISDVY

-1271 GKAEKCESFLRELQ
+1271 GKAEKCTSFLKELQ
-1285 KSAKEADGS
+1285 KSAKEVDGS
-1294 QHWEQKERSPSEK
+1294 QHWEQKERSSSEK

-1323 SYVLLAMLYK
+1323 SYLLLALLYK
-1333 PNRSQ
+1333 PNRNR
-1338 EDLTKASGIVQWIIR
+1338 EDLTKASGVVQWMIR

-1368 IALQALSAY
+1368 IALQALAAY

-1383 SVTQN
+1383 SATQN
-1388 VVKIASKKPFEKVI
+1388 IVKITSKKPFEKI
-1402 IVNNANRLLL
+1402 FIVNHENRLLL
-1412 QETPLPEVPGK
+1412 QQTPLPEVPGK

-1456 VKASHASC
+1456 VKTLNASC
-1464 PLDRPAK
+1464 PLDQPAK
-1471 FDIVLITQQQA
+1471 FDIVL
-1482 HVIRS
+1482 VS
-1487 SLPMLHEARSRE
+1487 
-1499 LMFASP
+1499 
-1505 GMVQTDRGFCRFS
+1505 S

-1528 VIIDVKM
+1528 IIIDVKM

-1550 DSHTVMQVENK
+1550 DDHTVMQVENK
-1561 KNHVLLYLQ
+1561 KNHVLLYLE
-1570 NISQKKRKEITFSV
+1570 NIMQKKRIEITFSV

-1604 ETEKYAVAQYM
+1604 ETEEYAVAQYM
-1615 SPCKEDVAE
+1615 SPCK
-1624 MD
+1624 

>member
-1 MNCFLGR
+1 
-8 ELTSFFCLPVRKMWL
+8 
-23 KFLLA
+23 
-28 ILLLHVTAAK
+28 
-38 EPEPQYVLMVPAVLQ
+38 
-53 SDSPGQVC
+53 
-61 LQFLNLKETISVR
+61 
-74 VILEYGAVNTTI
+74 
-86 FEKTMTASN
+86 
-95 GLQCFNFTIPSVN
+95 
-108 SSPLAFIS
+108 
-116 FSAKGT
+116 
-122 TVSLE
+122 
-127 ERRSVMIWNTESIVF
+127 
-142 VQTDKPIYKPG
+142 
-153 QSVMF
+153 
-158 RVVALD
+158 
-164 FNFKPVQEMYPSI
+164 MY
-177 AIQDPRGNRIFQWQN
+177 
-192 VTSEINI
+192 I

-206 TEEPILGNYKI
+206 TEEPILGNYRI
-217 IVAKKSGDKTNH
+217 IVTKKSGDKTNH

-239 KFDVTVTAPE
+239 KFDVTVSAPE
-249 SLTVLDSEF
+249 SLTVLDSELK
-258 TVKVCGVYTYGQPVE
+258 VKVCGVYTYGQPVE

-281 RDFDSYGRCKKSPV
+281 RNFDSHGRCKKNPV
-295 CQSFTKDLDTDGCL
+295 CQSFTKDLKAGCL
-309 SQVFS
+309 SQDFS

-340 GLQLTATQSISIT
+340 GLQLTATQTISIT

-358 TQFENMD
+358 IQFENVD

-378 KLVDKDNSPIS
+378 KLVDKNNSPIS

-402 NNFTT
+402 ANFTT

-416 IDTSEMF
+416 IDTSRMF

-428 LRATYK
+428 LKATYK
-434 TSDHCHSEGW
+434 TSDQCYSEGW
-444 IEPSYPDASLSIQR
+444 IEPSYPDAFLSIPR

-473 KDLSCGQKRMI
+473 KDLICGQEKMI
-484 TVHYVLNT
+484 TVHYILNT
-492 EGYESINT
+492 EGYKGINT
-500 MNFYYV
+500 INFYYV
-506 VSVGFLHGL
+506 
-515 LKGLDRAAIWQFIHS
+515 
-530 NDSRACSSW
+530 
-539 FWITSQHN
+539 
-547 GKQPKDR
+547 
-554 NSTEV
+554 
-559 VWQNYPLRKND
+559 
-570 PHFWPCNSISYD
+570 
-582 KGPSSSSSSG
+582 
-592 SIHRALR
+592 
-599 LIFNHLKPSQCTCL
+599 
-613 DRPVDGMAKG
+613 GMAKG

-630 IKVNIQAD
+630 IKVNIQVD
-638 QNSNFTIP
+638 QNGTFTIP
-646 LVVNEKMA
+646 LVVSEKMA
-654 PALRLLVYT
+654 PAFRLLVYM
-663 LHPAKE
+663 LHPDKE
-669 LVADSVRFPVEKCF
+669 LVADSVRFPVERCF
-683 KNKVQLQFSEKQ
+683 RNKVQLQFSAKQ
-695 MRSASNVSLVIE
+695 MHSASNVSLVVE

-728 ETELSAETIYSLH
+728 ETELSAEMVYSLH
-741 PLQDFQGY
+741 PLQDIQGY
-749 IFNGLNLEDDPQDPC
+749 IFNGLNLEDDRKDPC

-795 GMKFFTNSKV
+795 GIKFFTNSKV

-811 SSETARPTQYFLNAG
+811 TSESVRPPPYFLNAG

-839 VAREERGKRLILET
+839 IAREERGKRLTLET

-878 YTVPDTIT
+878 YTIPDTVT

-893 CVEELVGFGMSVPA
+893 CVGELDGFGMAVPT
-907 TLAVFQPF
+907 TLKAFQPF

-932 LRANVFNYLD
+932 LRANIFNYLD
-942 HCIKI
+942 HCIQI
-947 NISLSDSLD
+947 NVSLSDSLD

-971 AKQRKTYVWNIF
+971 AKQRKTYIWNIS
-983 PKKIGNVVFSI
+983 PKEIGNVVFSI

-1000 DGACGGKA
+1000 VEPCEDKA
-1008 PRNISIDYRDTQIR
+1008 PRNGSTDYRDTQIR
-1022 TLLVEPEGIRRE
+1022 ALLVEPEGIRRE
-1034 KTQNSLICTKDDVV
+1034 KTQNYLLCTKDGVV
-1048 FQDVALDLPTNVVEG
+1048 IQDVLLSLPTNVVEG
-1063 SARASFSV
+1063 SARASFSA
-1071 VGDIMGAAMQNV
+1071 VGDIMSTAMQNM

-1098 VLFAPNIYVLDYLNK
+1098 VLFAPNVYVLDYLNK
-1113 TGQLSEEV
+1113 IGQLNEEI
-1121 KSKAIGYLVSG
+1121 KFKAIGYLVSG

-1174 IYIDDNVQA
+1174 IYVDENVQA

-1233 SGSYPVVRNAF
+1233 SSSYPVVRNAF
-1244 FCLKTASEKSISDIY
+1244 FCLEAASEKSSSEVY

-1285 KSAKEADGS
+1285 KQAKEVDGS
-1294 QHWEQKERSPSEK
+1294 QHWEQEKRSPSEK

-1323 SYVLLAMLYK
+1323 SYVLLALLYK
-1333 PNRSQ
+1333 PSRNQ
-1338 EDLTKASGIVQWIIR
+1338 EDLTNASGIVQWIIR

-1368 IALQALSAY
+1368 IALQALAAY
-1377 GEATYN
+1377 GRATY
-1383 SVTQN
+1383 SPVMQN
-1388 VVKIASKKPFEKVI
+1388 VVKITSQKPFEKVFT
-1402 IVNNANRLLL
+1402 VNSANRLLL
-1412 QETPLPEVPGK
+1412 QQTPLPEVSGK
-1423 YSLTVNGSGCVLM
+1423 YSLAVNGSGCVLM
-1436 QTALRY
+1436 QTVLRY
-1442 NIHLPEGAFGFSLS
+1442 SIHLPEGAFGFSLS
-1456 VKASHASC
+1456 VQTSNASC
-1464 PLDRPAK
+1464 PLDRPGK
-1471 FDIVLITQQQA
+1471 FDIVLI
-1482 HVIRS
+1482 S
-1487 SLPMLHEARSRE
+1487 
-1499 LMFASP
+1499 
-1505 GMVQTDRGFCRFS
+1505 S
-1518 YTGKRSSSNM
+1518 YTGKRSTSNM
-1528 VIIDVKM
+1528 LIIDVKM

-1542 KSSLDKLI
+1542 KSSLDKLV
-1550 DSHTVMQVENK
+1550 DRHTVMQVEKK
-1561 KNHVLLYLQ
+1561 KNHVLLYLE
-1570 NISQKKRKEITFSV
+1570 NISQKKGKEITFSV

-1604 ETEKYAVAQYM
+1604 ETEEYAVAQYT
-1615 SPCKEDVAE
+1615 SPCKEAVAE

>member
-1 MNCFLGR
+1 NCFLGR
-8 ELTSFFCLPVRKMWL
+8 KLISLFCLPVRKMWL

-28 ILLLHVTAAK
+28 ILLLNVTAAK
-38 EPEPQYVLMVPAVLQ
+38 EPEPQYVLMVPAILQ
-53 SDSPGQVC
+53 TDSPCQVC
-61 LQFLNLKETISVR
+61 LQFLNLNETISIR
-74 VILEYGAVNTTI
+74 AILEYGAVNTTI
-86 FEKTMTASN
+86 FEKTVTANN
-95 GLQCFNFTIPSVN
+95 GLQCFNFTIPSIN
-108 SSPLAFIS
+108 SALLAFIS
-116 FSAKGT
+116 FSAKGS

-127 ERRSVMIWNTESIVF
+127 ERRSVMIWSTESIVF

-153 QSVMF
+153 QSGEYLF
-158 RVVALD
+158 IAKD
-164 FNFKPVQEMYPSI
+164 FKSKQIVNLYSFLF
-177 AIQDPRGNRIFQWQN
+177 QDPWGNRIFQWQN
-192 VTSEINI
+192 VTSEMNI

-206 TEEPILGNYKI
+206 SEEPILGNYKI

-239 KFDVTVTAPE
+239 KFDVTVTAPK

-258 TVKVCGVYTYGQPVE
+258 MVKVCGVYTYGQPVE

-281 RDFDSYGRCKKSPV
+281 RDFDLYGRCKKSPV
-295 CQSFTKDLDTDGCL
+295 CQSFTKELDTEGCL

-314 SNIFELNRIGY
+314 SKNFELNRIGY

-340 GLQLTATQSISIT
+340 GLQLTATRSISIT
-353 RVMSS
+353 QVMSS
-358 TQFENMD
+358 IQFQNMD
-365 RHYRRGIPYFGQI
+365 HHYRRGIPYFGQI

-389 SEVIQL
+389 NEVIQL

-402 NNFTT
+402 DNFTT
-407 DDNGIAEFS
+407 DGNGVAEFS

-428 LRATYK
+428 LRAIYK
-434 TSDHCHSEGW
+434 TSDHCHFEGW
-444 IEPSYPDASLSIQR
+444 IEPSYPDASLAVQR
-458 FYSWTSSFVRIEPLW
+458 FYSWTSSFLRIDPLW
-473 KDLSCGQKRMI
+473 KDLKCGQKRMVN
-484 TVHYVLNT
+484 VHYVLNT
-492 EGYESINT
+492 EGYKSINT
-500 MNFYYV
+500 MYFYYV
-506 VSVGFLHGL
+506 
-515 LKGLDRAAIWQFIHS
+515 
-530 NDSRACSSW
+530 
-539 FWITSQHN
+539 
-547 GKQPKDR
+547 
-554 NSTEV
+554 
-559 VWQNYPLRKND
+559 
-570 PHFWPCNSISYD
+570 
-582 KGPSSSSSSG
+582 
-592 SIHRALR
+592 
-599 LIFNHLKPSQCTCL
+599 
-613 DRPVDGMAKG
+613 GMAKG

-630 IKVNIQAD
+630 IEVNIQAG
-638 QNSNFTIP
+638 QNGIFTIP

-654 PALRLLVYT
+654 PVLRLLVYT

-683 KNKVQLQFSEKQ
+683 RNKVQLQFSQKQ
-695 MRSASNVSLVIE
+695 MRSAFNVSLVIE

-713 CAVRAVDQS
+713 CAVSAVDKS
-722 VLLLKS
+722 MLLLKS
-728 ETELSAETIYSLH
+728 EAELSAEMIYSLH

-749 IFNGLNLEDDPQDPC
+749 IFNGLNLEDDSQDPC

-795 GMKFFTNSKV
+795 GIKFFTNSKV

-811 SSETARPTQYFLNAG
+811 SSEPVRPPQYFSNAG

-839 VAREERGKRLILET
+839 VAREERGKRHIVES

-866 VLINSTGKASIS
+866 VPINSTQKASMS

-893 CVEELVGFGMSVPA
+893 CVEEMVGFGMSVPA
-907 TLAVFQPF
+907 TLTVFQPF

-932 LRANVFNYLD
+932 LKANVFNYLD

-947 NISLSDSLD
+947 NVSLSDSLD

-963 PEDDGCVC
+963 SEHDGCVC

-983 PKKIGNVVFSI
+983 AKRIGNVAFSI

-1000 DGACGGKA
+1000 DGACGDKA
-1008 PRNISIDYRDTQIR
+1008 QRNISIDYRDTQIR

-1034 KTQNSLICTKDDVV
+1034 KTQNFLICTKDDGVT
-1048 FQDVALDLPTNVVEG
+1048 QDVAVDLPKNVVTG
-1063 SARASFSV
+1063 SARASFYV
-1071 VGDIMGAAMQNV
+1071 VGDIMGTAMQNL

-1113 TGQLSEEV
+1113 TGQLTEEV
-1121 KSKAIGYLVSG
+1121 KSKSIGYLVSG

-1168 AQASHF
+1168 AQASRF
-1174 IYIDDNVQA
+1174 IYIDDNVQT

-1188 LASKQKPDGCFRSVG
+1188 LASKQKPDGCFQSVG
-1203 TLFNNALKGGVN
+1203 TLFNNALKGGVG

-1225 IAMLEAGH
+1225 IAMLESGH
-1233 SGSYPVVRNAF
+1233 SGSYPVLRNAL
-1244 FCLKTASEKSISDIY
+1244 FCLETASEKNISDIY
-1259 TQALMAYAFCLA
+1259 TQALVAYAFCLA
-1271 GKAEKCESFLRELQ
+1271 GKAEKCESFLRVLQ
-1285 KSAKEADGS
+1285 ESAKEADGS
-1294 QHWEQKERSPSEK
+1294 WHWEQEERSPSEK
-1307 SPSFLDHA
+1307 SSSFLDHA

-1323 SYVLLAMLYK
+1323 SYVLLALLYK
-1333 PNRSQ
+1333 PNQNR
-1338 EDLTKASGIVQWIIR
+1338 EDLTKASGVVQWIIR
-1353 QQNPYGGFSSTQDTV
+1353 QQNSYGGFSSTQDTV
-1368 IALQALSAY
+1368 IALQALSVYA
-1377 GEATYN
+1377 EDTYS

-1388 VVKIASKKPFEKVI
+1388 IVKITSKKPFEKVF
-1402 IVNNANRLLL
+1402 IVNNAHRLLL
-1412 QETPLPEVPGK
+1412 QETSLPEAPGK
-1423 YSLTVNGSGCVLM
+1423 YSLIVNGSGCVLM

-1442 NIHLPEGAFGFSLS
+1442 NIHLPEGAFGFLLS
-1456 VKASHASC
+1456 VKTSNASC
-1464 PLDRPAK
+1464 PLDRPEK
-1471 FDIVLITQQQA
+1471 FDIVLI
-1482 HVIRS
+1482 S
-1487 SLPMLHEARSRE
+1487 
-1499 LMFASP
+1499 
-1505 GMVQTDRGFCRFS
+1505 S
-1518 YTGKRSSSNM
+1518 YTGKRRSSNM

-1535 LSGFVPV
+1535 LSGLVPV

-1550 DSHTVMQVENK
+1550 ESQTVMQVENK

-1570 NISQKKRKEITFSV
+1570 NISQKKIKEITFSV

-1592 PKPAPVQIYDYY
+1592 PKSASVQIYDYY
-1604 ETEKYAVAQYM
+1604 ETEEYAVAQYT
-1615 SPCKEDVAE
+1615 SPCK
-1624 MD
+1624 

>member
-8 ELTSFFCLPVRKMWL
+8 EMISFFCLPVRKMWL

-38 EPEPQYVLMVPAVLQ
+38 EPELQYVLMVPAVLQ
-53 SDSPGQVC
+53 TDSPGQIC
-61 LQFLNLKETISVR
+61 LQFLNLNETISVR

-95 GLQCFNFTIPSVN
+95 GLQCFNFKIPPV
-108 SSPLAFIS
+108 SSAPLAFIS

-127 ERRSVMIWNTESIVF
+127 ERRSVMIWKTESIVF

-153 QSVMF
+153 QSGEYLF
-158 RVVALD
+158 
-164 FNFKPVQEMYPSI
+164 S
-177 AIQDPRGNRIFQWQN
+177 NRIFQWQN
-192 VTSEINI
+192 VTSEMNI

-206 TEEPILGNYKI
+206 TEEPMLGNYKI
-217 IVAKKSGDKTNH
+217 IVAKKSGDKNYH

-249 SLTVLDSEF
+249 RLTVLDSEF

-273 GKVQLSVC
+273 GKVHLSVC

-295 CQSFTKDLDTDGCL
+295 CQSFTKDLEAEGCL

-314 SNIFELNRIGY
+314 SGIFELNRIGY
-325 MRNLDV
+325 VRNLDV

-340 GLQLTATQSISIT
+340 ATQSISIT

-358 TQFENMD
+358 IQFENMD

-378 KLVDKDNSPIS
+378 KLVNKDDSPIP
-389 SEVIQL
+389 SEVVHL

-402 NNFTT
+402 DNFTT
-407 DDNGIAEFS
+407 DDNGIAQFS

-428 LRATYK
+428 LKATYK
-434 TSDHCHSEGW
+434 TSDQCHSDGW
-444 IEPSYPDASLSIQR
+444 IEPSYPDASFSIQR

-473 KDLSCGQKRMI
+473 KDLSCGQKQLI

-492 EGYESINT
+492 EGYKNINT
-500 MNFYYV
+500 MDFYYV
-506 VSVGFLHGL
+506 
-515 LKGLDRAAIWQFIHS
+515 
-530 NDSRACSSW
+530 
-539 FWITSQHN
+539 
-547 GKQPKDR
+547 
-554 NSTEV
+554 
-559 VWQNYPLRKND
+559 
-570 PHFWPCNSISYD
+570 
-582 KGPSSSSSSG
+582 
-592 SIHRALR
+592 
-599 LIFNHLKPSQCTCL
+599 
-613 DRPVDGMAKG
+613 GMAKG

-630 IKVNIQAD
+630 TKVNIQAD
-638 QNSNFTIP
+638 QNGTFTIP
-646 LVVNEKMA
+646 LEVSEEMA
-654 PALRLLVYT
+654 PSLRLLVYT

-683 KNKVQLQFSEKQ
+683 KNKVQLQFSDKL
-695 MRSASNVSLVIE
+695 MRSASSVSLDIE

-722 VLLLKS
+722 VLLLRS
-728 ETELSAETIYSLH
+728 EPELSAEMVYHLH
-741 PLQDFQGY
+741 PLQDLQGY
-749 IFNGLNLEDDPQDPC
+749 IFDGLNLEDDPQDPC

-811 SSETARPTQYFLNAG
+811 TSETLRPPAYFLNAG
-826 FMASTHHVKSSAE
+826 FMASTNRVKSSGNI
-839 VAREERGKRLILET
+839 RQERDFIFLLKCSGIHV
-853 IREFFPETWIWDI
+853 TWIWI
-866 VLINSTGKASIS
+866 VVMNHTASIS
-878 YTVPDTIT
+878 YTIPDTIT

-893 CVEELVGFGMSVPA
+893 CVEESVGFGMSVPT
-907 TLAVFQPF
+907 TLTAFQPF

-932 LRANVFNYLD
+932 LRANVFNYLE

-947 NISLSDSLD
+947 DVLLSDSLD

-983 PKKIGNVVFSI
+983 PKEIGNVAFRI

-1000 DGACGGKA
+1000 DEACGDKA
-1008 PRNISIDYRDTQIR
+1008 PGNISIDYRDTQMRI
-1022 TLLVEPEGIRRE
+1022 LLVEPEGIRRE
-1034 KTQNSLICTKDDVV
+1034 KTQNSLICTKDDVSTQEV
-1048 FQDVALDLPTNVVEG
+1048 TLDLPTNVVER

-1071 VGDIMGAAMQNV
+1071 VGDIMGTAMQNL

-1098 VLFAPNIYVLDYLNK
+1098 VLFAPNICILDYLNE
-1113 TGQLSEEV
+1113 TEQLSEEV

-1188 LASKQKPDGCFRSVG
+1188 LASKQKPDGCFQSVG
-1203 TLFNNALKGGVN
+1203 TLFNNALKGGVDN
-1215 DELSLSAYIT
+1215 ELSLSAYIT
-1225 IAMLEAGH
+1225 IAMLEAQH
-1233 SGSYPVVRNAF
+1233 SSSYPVVRNAF
-1244 FCLKTASEKSISDIY
+1244 FCLETASEKIISDIY

-1271 GKAEKCESFLRELQ
+1271 GKAEKCESFLRALQ
-1285 KSAKEADGS
+1285 KSAKEVDGS
-1294 QHWEQKERSPSEK
+1294 QHWEQVQRSPSEE

-1323 SYVLLAMLYK
+1323 SYVLLALLCK
-1333 PNRSQ
+1333 PGRNQ

-1368 IALQALSAY
+1368 IALQALAAY

-1383 SVTQN
+1383 SVTKN
-1388 VVKIASKKPFEKVI
+1388 VVKIASKKPFQKVF
-1402 IVNNANRLLL
+1402 IVNNTNRLLL
-1412 QETPLPEVPGK
+1412 QQTPLPEVPEK

-1456 VKASHASC
+1456 VQTSNASC

-1471 FDIVLITQQQA
+1471 FDIVLT
-1482 HVIRS
+1482 S
-1487 SLPMLHEARSRE
+1487 
-1499 LMFASP
+1499 
-1505 GMVQTDRGFCRFS
+1505 S

-1528 VIIDVKM
+1528 AIIDVKM

-1550 DSHTVMQVENK
+1550 GSQTVMQVENK
-1561 KNHVLLYLQ
+1561 KSHVLLYLQ
-1570 NISQKKRKEITFSV
+1570 NISQKKKKEITFSV

-1592 PKPAPVQIYDYY
+1592 PKPSPVQIYDYY
-1604 ETEKYAVAQYM
+1604 ETGRSLILTRMKSGQGTVTLGFM
-1615 SPCKEDVAE
+1615 LRLTSGHD
-1624 MD
+1624 

>member
-1 MNCFLGR
+1 CFLGR
-8 ELTSFFCLPVRKMWL
+8 ELISFFCLTVRKMWL
-23 KFLLA
+23 KFLSA
-28 ILLLHVTAAK
+28 ILLLQVTAAK

-53 SDSPGQVC
+53 TDSPGQIC
-61 LQFLNLKETISVR
+61 LQFLNLNETISIR

-86 FEKTMTASN
+86 FEKKMMASN
-95 GLQCFNFTIPSVN
+95 GLQCFNFMIPPV
-108 SSPLAFIS
+108 SSAPLAFIS

-122 TVSLE
+122 TVSLK
-127 ERRSVMIWNTESIVF
+127 ERRSVMIWKVESIVF

-153 QSVMF
+153 QNVMF

-164 FNFKPVQEMYPSI
+164 FNFKPVQEMYPFI
-177 AIQDPRGNRIFQWQN
+177 AIQDPQGNRIFQWQN

-206 TEEPILGNYKI
+206 TEEPILGNYEI
-217 IVAKKSGDKTNH
+217 IVTKKSGDKTNH

-239 KFDVTVTAPE
+239 KFEVTVTAPE
-249 SLTVLDSEF
+249 SLTVLDLEF
-258 TVKVCGVYTYGQPVE
+258 TVKVCGVYTYGHPVE

-281 RDFDSYGRCKKSPV
+281 RDFDTYGRCKKSPI
-295 CQSFTKDLDTDGCL
+295 CQSFTKDLETEGCV

-325 MRNLDV
+325 VRNLDV

-340 GLQLTATQSISIT
+340 GLQLTETQSISIT
-353 RVMSS
+353 RLMSIV
-358 TQFENMD
+358 QFENMD
-365 RHYRRGIPYFGQI
+365 RHYRRGIPYTGQI
-378 KLVDKDNSPIS
+378 KLLDKENSPIS
-389 SEVIQL
+389 NEVIQL

-402 NNFTT
+402 DNFTT
-407 DDNGIAEFS
+407 DDNGVAEFS
-416 IDTSEMF
+416 IDTSKMF
-423 DPEIS
+423 DPEIT
-428 LRATYK
+428 LKATYK
-434 TSDHCHSEGW
+434 TSDQCHSEGW
-444 IEPSYPDASLSIQR
+444 IEPSHLDASLSIQR
-458 FYSWTSSFVRIEPLW
+458 FYSWTSSFVRIRPLW
-473 KDLSCGQKRMI
+473 RDLRCGQETTM
-484 TVHYVLNT
+484 TVDYILNT
-492 EGYESINT
+492 EGYNT
-500 MNFYYV
+500 NTLSFYYV
-506 VSVGFLHGL
+506 
-515 LKGLDRAAIWQFIHS
+515 
-530 NDSRACSSW
+530 
-539 FWITSQHN
+539 
-547 GKQPKDR
+547 
-554 NSTEV
+554 
-559 VWQNYPLRKND
+559 
-570 PHFWPCNSISYD
+570 
-582 KGPSSSSSSG
+582 
-592 SIHRALR
+592 
-599 LIFNHLKPSQCTCL
+599 
-613 DRPVDGMAKG
+613 GMAKG
-623 KIVLTGE
+623 KIVFTGE
-630 IKVNIQAD
+630 ITANIQAD
-638 QNSNFTIP
+638 QNGTLTIP
-646 LVVNEKMA
+646 FVVSEKMS

-669 LVADSVRFPVEKCF
+669 LVADSVRFPVVKCF

-695 MRSASNVSLVIE
+695 MRSASSVSLDIE

-728 ETELSAETIYSLH
+728 EAELSAEMIYSLH

-795 GMKFFTNSKV
+795 GMKFFTNSKI

-811 SSETARPTQYFLNAG
+811 TSDTVRPPTYFMNAG
-826 FMASTHHVKSSAE
+826 FMASSHHAKSAE
-839 VAREERGKRLILET
+839 VAREEHGKKLILET

-866 VLINSTGKASIS
+866 VLLNSTGKATVS
-878 YTVPDTIT
+878 YTTPDTIT

-893 CVEELVGFGMSVPA
+893 CVDELAGFGLSVPA
-907 TLAVFQPF
+907 TLTVFQPF

-947 NISLSDSLD
+947 DVLLSDSID
-956 YQAKLIS
+956 YQSKLIS

-971 AKQRKTYVWNIF
+971 AKQRKTYVWNIL
-983 PKKIGNVVFSI
+983 PQEIGNIVFSI

-1000 DGACGGKA
+1000 DGTCGDKT
-1008 PRNISIDYRDTQIR
+1008 PMNISIDYRDTQIR

-1034 KTQNSLICTKDDVV
+1034 KTRNSLICTKDDVV
-1048 FQDVALDLPTNVVEG
+1048 IQDVALDLPPNVVKG

-1071 VGDIMGAAMQNV
+1071 VGDIMGNAMQNV

-1113 TGQLSEEV
+1113 TGQLTENV
-1121 KSKAIGYLVSG
+1121 KAKAIGYLVSG

-1152 DKEGNTWLTA
+1152 DKDGNTWLTA
-1162 FVYKSF
+1162 FVYKSL

-1188 LASKQKPDGCFRSVG
+1188 LASKQKPDGCFLSVG
-1203 TLFNNALKGGVN
+1203 TLFNNALKGGVD

-1225 IAMLEAGH
+1225 IAMIEAGH
-1233 SGSYPVVRNAF
+1233 SSSYPLVRNVF
-1244 FCLKTASEKSISDIY
+1244 FCLETASEKSISAVY
-1259 TQALMAYAFCLA
+1259 TQALLAYAFCLA

-1285 KSAKEADGS
+1285 KSAKDTDGS
-1294 QHWEQKERSPSEK
+1294 QHWEQEGRSPSEK

-1323 SYVLLAMLYK
+1323 SYVLLALLHK
-1333 PNRSQ
+1333 PNRNQ
-1338 EDLTKASGIVQWIIR
+1338 EDLTKASRIVQWIIR

-1368 IALQALSAY
+1368 IALKALAAY

-1388 VVKIASKKPFEKVI
+1388 IVKITSKKPFEKVF
-1402 IVNNANRLLL
+1402 IVNNENRLLL
-1412 QETPLPEVPGK
+1412 HQTPFPEVSGK
-1423 YSLTVNGSGCVLM
+1423 YSLTVNGSGCIHM
-1436 QTALRY
+1436 QTVMRY

-1456 VKASHASC
+1456 VQTSNASC
-1464 PLDRPAK
+1464 PREQPAK
-1471 FDIVLITQQQA
+1471 FDIVLT
-1482 HVIRS
+1482 S
-1487 SLPMLHEARSRE
+1487 
-1499 LMFASP
+1499 
-1505 GMVQTDRGFCRFS
+1505 S
-1518 YTGKRSSSNM
+1518 YTGKRRSSNM

-1550 DSHTVMQVENK
+1550 DGHAVMQVENK
-1561 KNHVLLYLQ
+1561 KNHVLLYLE
-1570 NISQKKRKEITFSV
+1570 NISHKKRKEIVFSV
-1584 EQDFVVTH
+1584 EQDFVVAH

-1604 ETEKYAVAQYM
+1604 ETEDYAVAQYI
-1615 SPCKEDVAE
+1615 SPCK
-1624 MD
+1624 

>member
-1 MNCFLGR
+1 FLGR
-8 ELTSFFCLPVRKMWL
+8 ELISFFCLTVRKMWL
-23 KFLLA
+23 KFFFA
-28 ILLLHVTAAK
+28 TLLLHVTAAK

-53 SDSPGQVC
+53 TDSPGQVC
-61 LQFLNLKETISVR
+61 LQFLNLKEKISIR
-74 VILEYGAVNTTI
+74 IILEHGPVNTTI
-86 FEKTMTASN
+86 FEKTMAPSN
-95 GLQCFNFTIPSVN
+95 SLQCFNFTIHPT
-108 SSPLAFIS
+108 SSAPLAFIS
-116 FSAKGT
+116 FSAKSA
-122 TVSLE
+122 TVNLE

-164 FNFKPVQEMYPSI
+164 FNFKPVQEMYPLIS
-177 AIQDPRGNRIFQWQN
+177 IQDPRGNRIFQWQN
-192 VTSEINI
+192 VTSEMNVT
-199 IQIEFPL
+199 QIEFPL

-217 IVAKKSGDKTNH
+217 TVAKKSGDKTNH
-229 SFLVEEYVLP
+229 SFLVKEYVLP
-239 KFDVTVTAPE
+239 KFDVIITAPE
-249 SLTVLDSEF
+249 RLTVLDSEF
-258 TVKVCGVYTYGQPVE
+258 AVKVCGVYTYGQPVE
-273 GKVQLSVC
+273 GKVQISVC

-295 CQSFTKDLDTDGCL
+295 CRSFTKDLQTEGCF

-314 SNIFELNRIGY
+314 SDIFELNRIGY

-331 KAIVTEKGT
+331 KAMVTEKGT
-340 GLQLTATQSISIT
+340 GLQFTATRSISIT
-353 RVMSS
+353 RVMTSI
-358 TQFENMD
+358 QFENMD
-365 RHYRRGIPYFGQI
+365 HHYRRGIPYFGQI
-378 KLVDKDNSPIS
+378 KLVDKDNAPIPN
-389 SEVIQL
+389 EVVQL

-402 NNFTT
+402 DNFTT
-407 DDNGIAEFS
+407 DDNGVAEFS

-423 DPEIS
+423 DPEIF
-428 LRATYK
+428 LKATYK
-434 TSDHCHSEGW
+434 SSDQCHFEGW
-444 IEPSYPDASLSIQR
+444 IEPSYPEASLSVQR

-473 KDLSCGQKRMI
+473 KDLRCGQKRMI

-492 EGYESINT
+492 EGYNSINT

-506 VSVGFLHGL
+506 
-515 LKGLDRAAIWQFIHS
+515 
-530 NDSRACSSW
+530 
-539 FWITSQHN
+539 
-547 GKQPKDR
+547 
-554 NSTEV
+554 
-559 VWQNYPLRKND
+559 
-570 PHFWPCNSISYD
+570 
-582 KGPSSSSSSG
+582 
-592 SIHRALR
+592 
-599 LIFNHLKPSQCTCL
+599 
-613 DRPVDGMAKG
+613 GMAKG

-630 IKVNIQAD
+630 IKVKIQAG
-638 QNSNFTIP
+638 QNGTFTIP
-646 LVVNEKMA
+646 LVVSEKMS
-654 PALRLLVYT
+654 PALQLLVYT

-683 KNKVQLQFSEKQ
+683 KNMVRLQFSEKQ
-695 MRSASNVSLVIE
+695 MRSSANVSLVIE
-707 AAANSF
+707 AAANSL

-728 ETELSAETIYSLH
+728 ETELSEEMIYSLH

-749 IFNGLNLEDDPQDPC
+749 IYNGLNLEDDPQDPC

-795 GMKFFTNSKV
+795 GIKFFTNSKV

-811 SSETARPTQYFLNAG
+811 TSETARPPTYFLNAG
-826 FMASTHHVKSSAE
+826 FIASTHHVKSSAE

-853 IREFFPETWIWDI
+853 VREFFPETWIWDI
-866 VLINSTGKASIS
+866 VLVNSTGKASVS
-878 YTVPDTIT
+878 YTIPDTIT
-886 EWKASAF
+886 VWKASAF
-893 CVEELVGFGMSVPA
+893 CVEELVGFGLSVPA
-907 TLAVFQPF
+907 TLTAFQPF

-927 GEDFL
+927 GEEFL

-942 HCIKI
+942 HCMKI
-947 NISLSDSLD
+947 NVLLSESLD
-956 YQAKLIS
+956 YQAKLVS
-963 PEDDGCVC
+963 SEDDRCVC
-971 AKQRKTYVWNIF
+971 AKERKTYVWNIL
-983 PKKIGNVVFSI
+983 PKEIGNIVFSI

-1000 DGACGGKA
+1000 DADCEDKV

-1022 TLLVEPEGIRRE
+1022 TLLVEPEGVRRE
-1034 KTQNSLICTKDDVV
+1034 KTQNSLICIKDDVAI
-1048 FQDVALDLPTNVVEG
+1048 QDVVVDLPANVVEG

-1071 VGDIMGAAMQNV
+1071 IGDIMGTAMQNV

-1168 AQASHF
+1168 AEASHF

-1203 TLFNNALKGGVN
+1203 TLFNNALKGGIG

-1233 SGSYPVVRNAF
+1233 SISYPVVRNAL
-1244 FCLKTASEKSISDIY
+1244 FCLETASEKSISDVY

-1271 GKAEKCESFLRELQ
+1271 GKAEKCESFLKELQ
-1285 KSAKEADGS
+1285 KSAKKDDGS

-1323 SYVLLAMLYK
+1323 SYVLLALLYK
-1333 PNRSQ
+1333 PSQNQ
-1338 EDLTKASGIVQWIIR
+1338 EDLTKASGIVQWIVR

-1368 IALQALSAY
+1368 IALQALAAY
-1377 GEATYN
+1377 GEATYS

-1388 VVKIASKKPFEKVI
+1388 VVKIASKKRFEKAF
-1402 IVNNANRLLL
+1402 IVNNENRLLL

-1423 YSLTVNGSGCVLM
+1423 YSLIVNGIGCVLM
-1436 QTALRY
+1436 QTTLKY
-1442 NIHLPEGAFGFSLS
+1442 NIHLPEGAFGFSFS
-1456 VKASHASC
+1456 VKTSNASC

-1471 FDIVLITQQQA
+1471 FDIVLI
-1482 HVIRS
+1482 S
-1487 SLPMLHEARSRE
+1487 
-1499 LMFASP
+1499 
-1505 GMVQTDRGFCRFS
+1505 S
-1518 YTGKRSSSNM
+1518 YTGKRRISNM

-1550 DSHTVMQVENK
+1550 DGHKVMQVENK
-1561 KNHVLLYLQ
+1561 KNHVLLYLE

-1584 EQDFVVTH
+1584 EQDFVVSH

-1604 ETEKYAVAQYM
+1604 ETEEYAVAQYM
-1615 SPCKEDVAE
+1615 SPCK
-1624 MD
+1624 

>member
-1 MNCFLGR
+1 HCFLGR
-8 ELTSFFCLPVRKMWL
+8 ELISVFCLPVRKMWL
-23 KFLLA
+23 KFLLS
-28 ILLLHVTAAK
+28 ILLLHVTAGK

-53 SDSPGQVC
+53 NDSPGQVC
-61 LQFLNLKETISVR
+61 LQFLNLNQTISVR

-86 FEKTMTASN
+86 FEKTMMASN
-95 GLQCFNFTIPSVN
+95 GLQCFNFTIPPVSSV
-108 SSPLAFIS
+108 PLAFIS

-127 ERRSVMIWNTESIVF
+127 ERRSVMIWNTESFVF

-164 FNFKPVQEMYPSI
+164 FNFKPVQEMYPLI
-177 AIQDPRGNRIFQWQN
+177 AIQDPRNNRIFQWQN
-192 VTSEINI
+192 VTSEMNI
-199 IQIEFPL
+199 VQIEFPL

-217 IVAKKSGDKTNH
+217 IIAKKSGDRTNH

-249 SLTVLDSEF
+249 SLTVMDSEF

-295 CQSFTKDLDTDGCL
+295 CQSLTKDLETDGCL

-340 GLQLTATQSISIT
+340 GLQLTTTQSISIT

-358 TQFENMD
+358 LQFENMD

-378 KLVDKDNSPIS
+378 RLVDKDNSPIS
-389 SEVIQL
+389 NEVIQL

-402 NNFTT
+402 DNFTT
-407 DDNGIAEFS
+407 DVNGIAQFS

-428 LRATYK
+428 LKATYK
-434 TSDHCHSEGW
+434 TSDQCHSEGW
-444 IEPSYPDASLSIQR
+444 IEPSYPDASLSVQR

-484 TVHYVLNT
+484 TVHYILNT
-492 EGYESINT
+492 EGYDHINI

-506 VSVGFLHGL
+506 
-515 LKGLDRAAIWQFIHS
+515 
-530 NDSRACSSW
+530 
-539 FWITSQHN
+539 
-547 GKQPKDR
+547 
-554 NSTEV
+554 
-559 VWQNYPLRKND
+559 
-570 PHFWPCNSISYD
+570 
-582 KGPSSSSSSG
+582 
-592 SIHRALR
+592 
-599 LIFNHLKPSQCTCL
+599 
-613 DRPVDGMAKG
+613 GMAKG

-638 QNSNFTIP
+638 QNGTFTIP

-654 PALRLLVYT
+654 PALWLLVYT

-683 KNKVQLQFSEKQ
+683 KNKVKLQFPEKQ
-695 MRSASNVSLVIE
+695 MLSASNVSLVIE
-707 AAANSF
+707 AAPSSF

-722 VLLLKS
+722 VLLLKT

-741 PLQDFQGY
+741 PLQDLQGY
-749 IFNGLNLEDDPQDPC
+749 IFNGLNLEDGPQDPC

-811 SSETARPTQYFLNAG
+811 TSETVRPPSYFLNAG
-826 FMASTHHVKSSAE
+826 FTTSTHHVKSSAE

-866 VLINSTGKASIS
+866 VLINSTGKASVS
-878 YTVPDTIT
+878 YTIPDTIT

-893 CVEELVGFGMSVPA
+893 CVEELAGFGMSVPA
-907 TLAVFQPF
+907 TLTAFQPF
-915 FVDLTLPYSIIR
+915 FVDLTLPYAIIW

-932 LRANVFNYLD
+932 LKANVFNYLN

-947 NISLSDSLD
+947 NVLLSDSLN

-963 PEDDGCVC
+963 PDDDGCVC
-971 AKQRKTYVWNIF
+971 AKKRKTYVWNIS
-983 PKKIGNVVFSI
+983 PKEIGDVLFSI

-1000 DGACGGKA
+1000 DGACGDKA
-1008 PRNISIDYRDTQIR
+1008 PRNISINYRDTQIR

-1034 KTQNSLICTKDDVV
+1034 ETQNSLICTKDDVV
-1048 FQDVALDLPTNVVEG
+1048 TQGVAVDLPTNVVEG
-1063 SARASFSV
+1063 SARAFFSV
-1071 VGDIMGAAMQNV
+1071 VGDIMGTAMQNV

-1098 VLFAPNIYVLDYLNK
+1098 VLFVPNIYVLDYLEK
-1113 TGQLSEEV
+1113 TRQLSEEV
-1121 KSKAIGYLVSG
+1121 KSKTIGYLVSG

-1139 KHPDGSYSIFGTR
+1139 RHPDGSYSIFGIR

-1168 AQASHF
+1168 AQASRF

-1203 TLFNNALKGGVN
+1203 TLVNNVLKGGVD

-1233 SGSYPVVRNAF
+1233 SSSYTVIRNAF
-1244 FCLKTASEKSISDIY
+1244 YCLETASEKNISDIY

-1271 GKAEKCESFLRELQ
+1271 GKAEICESFLRELQ
-1285 KSAKEADGS
+1285 KSAKEVDGS
-1294 QHWEQKERSPSEK
+1294 KHWEQKQRSPSEK
-1307 SPSFLDHA
+1307 SPFFPGHA

-1323 SYVLLAMLYK
+1323 SYVLLALLYK
-1333 PNRSQ
+1333 PNRNQ
-1338 EDLTKASGIVQWIIR
+1338 EDLTKASAIVQWIIR

-1368 IALQALSAY
+1368 IALQALAAY

-1383 SVTQN
+1383 STTQN
-1388 VVKIASKKPFEKVI
+1388 VVKITSKKHFEKVFS
-1402 IVNNANRLLL
+1402 VNNENRLLL
-1412 QETPLPEVPGK
+1412 QQTPLPEVPGK
-1423 YSLTVNGSGCVLM
+1423 YNLTVNGTGCVLM
-1436 QTALRY
+1436 QIAVRF

-1456 VKASHASC
+1456 VRTSNASC
-1464 PLDRPAK
+1464 PQDQPAK
-1471 FDIVLITQQQA
+1471 FDIVLI
-1482 HVIRS
+1482 S
-1487 SLPMLHEARSRE
+1487 
-1499 LMFASP
+1499 
-1505 GMVQTDRGFCRFS
+1505 S

-1550 DSHTVMQVENK
+1550 DGHTVMQVEYK
-1561 KNHVLLYLQ
+1561 KNHVLLYLE
-1570 NISQKKRKEITFSV
+1570 NILQKKRKEITFSV

-1604 ETEKYAVAQYM
+1604 ETEEYAVAQYM
-1615 SPCKEDVAE
+1615 SPCK
-1624 MD
+1624 

>member
-1 MNCFLGR
+1 
-8 ELTSFFCLPVRKMWL
+8 
-23 KFLLA
+23 
-28 ILLLHVTAAK
+28 
-38 EPEPQYVLMVPAVLQ
+38 
-53 SDSPGQVC
+53 
-61 LQFLNLKETISVR
+61 
-74 VILEYGAVNTTI
+74 
-86 FEKTMTASN
+86 
-95 GLQCFNFTIPSVN
+95 
-108 SSPLAFIS
+108 
-116 FSAKGT
+116 
-122 TVSLE
+122 
-127 ERRSVMIWNTESIVF
+127 
-142 VQTDKPIYKPG
+142 
-153 QSVMF
+153 
-158 RVVALD
+158 
-164 FNFKPVQEMYPSI
+164 
-177 AIQDPRGNRIFQWQN
+177 
-192 VTSEINI
+192 
-199 IQIEFPL
+199 
-206 TEEPILGNYKI
+206 
-217 IVAKKSGDKTNH
+217 
-229 SFLVEEYVLP
+229 
-239 KFDVTVTAPE
+239 
-249 SLTVLDSEF
+249 
-258 TVKVCGVYTYGQPVE
+258 
-273 GKVQLSVC
+273 
-281 RDFDSYGRCKKSPV
+281 
-295 CQSFTKDLDTDGCL
+295 
-309 SQVFS
+309 
-314 SNIFELNRIGY
+314 
-325 MRNLDV
+325 
-331 KAIVTEKGT
+331 
-340 GLQLTATQSISIT
+340 
-353 RVMSS
+353 
-358 TQFENMD
+358 
-365 RHYRRGIPYFGQI
+365 QI

-389 SEVIQL
+389 NEVVQL
-395 FVNNKNT
+395 FVNNRNT
-402 NNFTT
+402 DNFTT

-416 IDTSEMF
+416 IDTSGMF

-428 LRATYK
+428 LKATYK
-434 TSDHCHSEGW
+434 TSDQCHSEGW
-444 IEPSYPDASLSIQR
+444 LEPSYPDAYFSIQR
-458 FYSWTSSFVRIEPLW
+458 FYSWTSSFVRIEPSW

-492 EGYESINT
+492 EDYKSISA

-506 VSVGFLHGL
+506 
-515 LKGLDRAAIWQFIHS
+515 
-530 NDSRACSSW
+530 
-539 FWITSQHN
+539 
-547 GKQPKDR
+547 
-554 NSTEV
+554 
-559 VWQNYPLRKND
+559 
-570 PHFWPCNSISYD
+570 
-582 KGPSSSSSSG
+582 
-592 SIHRALR
+592 
-599 LIFNHLKPSQCTCL
+599 
-613 DRPVDGMAKG
+613 GMAKG

-630 IKVNIQAD
+630 IEVNIQTVRNGTFA
-638 QNSNFTIP
+638 IP

-654 PALRLLVYT
+654 PVLRLLVST
-663 LHPAKE
+663 LHPARE

-683 KNKVQLQFSEKQ
+683 KNKVRVQFSEEQ
-695 MRSASNVSLVIE
+695 MRSASNVGLVIE

-722 VLLLKS
+722 VLLLRA
-728 ETELSAETIYSLH
+728 EAELSADTIYSLH

-749 IFNGLNLEDDPQDPC
+749 VFNGLNLEDDPQEPC

-811 SSETARPTQYFLNAG
+811 SSETVRPPRYFLNAG
-826 FMASTHHVKSSAE
+826 FMASAHHIKSSAE

-853 IREFFPETWIWDI
+853 IREFFPETWIWDL
-866 VLINSTGKASIS
+866 VLINSTGKASVT
-878 YTVPDTIT
+878 YTIPDTIT

-893 CVEELVGFGMSVPA
+893 CVEELAGFGLSVPA
-907 TLAVFQPF
+907 TLKAFQPF

-942 HCIKI
+942 YCMKI
-947 NISLSDSLD
+947 NVLLSDSLG
-956 YQAKLIS
+956 YQARLIS

-971 AKQRKTYVWNIF
+971 AKKRKTFVWNIF
-983 PKKIGNVVFSI
+983 PKEIGNVAFSI

-1000 DGACGGKA
+1000 DGVCGDKA
-1008 PRNISIDYRDTQIR
+1008 PRNISSDYRDTQIR

-1034 KTQNSLICTKDDVV
+1034 KTQNSLMCTKDDVV
-1048 FQDVALDLPTNVVEG
+1048 VQDVALDLPANVVEG

-1071 VGDIMGAAMQNV
+1071 VGDIMGTAMQNV

-1121 KSKAIGYLVSG
+1121 KAKAIGYLVSG

-1168 AQASHF
+1168 AQASRF

-1203 TLFNNALKGGVN
+1203 TLFNNALKGGVD

-1244 FCLKTASEKSISDIY
+1244 FCLETASEKSISDVY
-1259 TQALMAYAFCLA
+1259 TQALMAYAFCFA
-1271 GKAEKCESFLRELQ
+1271 GKAEKCELFLRELQ
-1285 KSAKEADGS
+1285 KSAKEVDGS
-1294 QHWEQKERSPSEK
+1294 QHWEQEERSPSEE

-1323 SYVLLAMLYK
+1323 SYVLLALCYK
-1333 PNRSQ
+1333 PNRNR

-1368 IALQALSAY
+1368 IALQALAAY

-1388 VVKIASKKPFEKVI
+1388 VVKITSRKPLEKVF
-1402 IVNNANRLLL
+1402 IVNNENRLLL
-1412 QETPLPEVPGK
+1412 QQTPLPEVPGK
-1423 YSLTVNGSGCVLM
+1423 YSLKVNGSGCVLV

-1442 NIHLPEGAFGFSLS
+1442 NIHLPEGAFGFTLS
-1456 VKASHASC
+1456 VQTSNASC
-1464 PLDRPAK
+1464 PRDRPAK
-1471 FDIVLITQQQA
+1471 FDIVL
-1482 HVIRS
+1482 RS
-1487 SLPMLHEARSRE
+1487 
-1499 LMFASP
+1499 
-1505 GMVQTDRGFCRFS
+1505 S

-1542 KSSLDKLI
+1542 KSSLDKLM
-1550 DSHTVMQVENK
+1550 DGHAVMQVENK
-1561 KNHVLLYLQ
+1561 KNHVLLYLE

-1584 EQDFVVTH
+1584 ERDFVVTH

-1604 ETEKYAVAQYM
+1604 ETEEYAVAQYT
-1615 SPCKEDVAE
+1615 SPCK
-1624 MD
+1624 

>member
-1 MNCFLGR
+1 NCFLGI
-8 ELTSFFCLPVRKMWL
+8 ELISFFCLPRKMWL

-28 ILLLHVTAAK
+28 ILLLNVTAAK
-38 EPEPQYVLMVPAVLQ
+38 EPELQYVLMVPAVLQ
-53 SDSPGQVC
+53 TNSPGQVC
-61 LQFLNLKETISVR
+61 LQFLNLNETISVR
-74 VILEYGAVNTTI
+74 IILEYGAVNTTI

-95 GLQCFNFTIPSVN
+95 GLQCFNFTVPPI
-108 SSPLAFIS
+108 SSAPLAFMS

-164 FNFKPVQEMYPSI
+164 FNFKPVQEMYPLI

-192 VTSEINI
+192 VTSEMNI

-206 TEEPILGNYKI
+206 TEEPILGSYKI
-217 IVAKKSGDKTNH
+217 IIAKKSGDKTNH
-229 SFLVEEYVLP
+229 SFLVKEYVLP
-239 KFDVTVTAPE
+239 KFDVTITAPE

-273 GKVQLSVC
+273 AKVQLSVC
-281 RDFDSYGRCKKSPV
+281 RDFDLYGKCKKSPV
-295 CQSFTKDLDTDGCL
+295 CQSFTKDLETEGCL

-358 TQFENMD
+358 IQFQNMD

-389 SEVIQL
+389 NEVIQL

-402 NNFTT
+402 DNFTT

-416 IDTSEMF
+416 IDTSKMF

-428 LRATYK
+428 LKATYK
-434 TSDHCHSEGW
+434 SSDQCHSEGW

-473 KDLSCGQKRMI
+473 KDLSCGQKMII

-492 EGYESINT
+492 EGYKSINM

-506 VSVGFLHGL
+506 
-515 LKGLDRAAIWQFIHS
+515 
-530 NDSRACSSW
+530 
-539 FWITSQHN
+539 
-547 GKQPKDR
+547 
-554 NSTEV
+554 
-559 VWQNYPLRKND
+559 
-570 PHFWPCNSISYD
+570 
-582 KGPSSSSSSG
+582 
-592 SIHRALR
+592 
-599 LIFNHLKPSQCTCL
+599 
-613 DRPVDGMAKG
+613 GMAKG

-638 QNSNFTIP
+638 QNGTFTIP
-646 LVVNEKMA
+646 LVVNEQMA

-669 LVADSVRFPVEKCF
+669 LVADSVQFPVEMCF
-683 KNKVQLQFSEKQ
+683 KNKVQLQFSEMQ
-695 MRSASNVSLVIE
+695 MPSASNVSLVIE

-713 CAVRAVDQS
+713 CAVRAVDQG
-722 VLLLKS
+722 VLLVQS
-728 ETELSAETIYSLH
+728 ETELSAEMIYSLH

-811 SSETARPTQYFLNAG
+811 TSETVRRPPYFLNAG
-826 FMASTHHVKSSAE
+826 FMASTQHVKSSAE

-866 VLINSTGKASIS
+866 VLINSTGKANIS
-878 YTVPDTIT
+878 YTIPDTIT

-893 CVEELVGFGMSVPA
+893 CVEDLVGFGISVPA
-907 TLAVFQPF
+907 TMTAFQPF
-915 FVDLTLPYSIIR
+915 FVDLTLPYSVIR

-947 NISLSDSLD
+947 NVLLSESLD

-963 PEDDGCVC
+963 AEDDVCVC
-971 AKQRKTYVWNIF
+971 AKQRQTYVWNIF
-983 PKKIGNVVFSI
+983 PKEMGNVVFSI

-1000 DGACGGKA
+1000 DGACGDKA
-1008 PRNISIDYRDTQIR
+1008 PRNNSIDYRDTQMR

-1034 KTQNSLICTKDDVV
+1034 RTQNSLICTKDDVV
-1048 FQDVALDLPTNVVEG
+1048 TQDVVLDLPTNLVEG
-1063 SARASFSV
+1063 SVRASFSV
-1071 VGDIMGAAMQNV
+1071 VGDIMGTAMQNV

-1098 VLFAPNIYVLDYLNK
+1098 VLFAPNIYVLNYLNK

-1168 AQASHF
+1168 AKSSHF
-1174 IYIDDNVQA
+1174 IYVDDNVQA

-1203 TLFNNALKGGVN
+1203 TLFNNALKGGA
-1215 DELSLSAYIT
+1215 DAELLLSAYIT

-1233 SGSYPVVRNAF
+1233 SGLYPVLRNAF
-1244 FCLKTASEKSISDIY
+1244 YCLETASEKNISDVY

-1271 GKAEKCESFLRELQ
+1271 GKAEKCDSFLREL
-1285 KSAKEADGS
+1285 KKIDGS
-1294 QHWEQKERSPSEK
+1294 QHWDQAEKSPSEK

-1315 PSAEVEIT
+1315 PSAEVEMT
-1323 SYVLLAMLYK
+1323 SYVLLALLYK
-1333 PNRSQ
+1333 PNQNQ

-1368 IALQALSAY
+1368 IALQALAAY

-1388 VVKIASKKPFEKVI
+1388 VVKITSKKPFEKVF

-1423 YSLTVNGSGCVLM
+1423 YSQSVNGSGCVLM
-1436 QTALRY
+1436 QTVLRY
-1442 NIHLPEGAFGFSLS
+1442 NIHLPEGAFGFSLTVNTS
-1456 VKASHASC
+1456 NASC
-1464 PLDRPAK
+1464 PLDRPGK
-1471 FDIVLITQQQA
+1471 FDIVLI
-1482 HVIRS
+1482 S
-1487 SLPMLHEARSRE
+1487 
-1499 LMFASP
+1499 
-1505 GMVQTDRGFCRFS
+1505 S

-1550 DSHTVMQVENK
+1550 DGHTVMQVENK
-1561 KNHVLLYLQ
+1561 KNHVLLYLE
-1570 NISQKKRKEITFSV
+1570 NISQNKRKEITFSV

-1604 ETEKYAVAQYM
+1604 ETEEYAVAQYI
-1615 SPCKEDVAE
+1615 SPCK
-1624 MD
+1624 

>member
-1 MNCFLGR
+1 MNSFLGR
-8 ELTSFFCLPVRKMWL
+8 KLISFFCLPVRKMWL

-53 SDSPGQVC
+53 TDSPGQVC
-61 LQFLNLKETISVR
+61 LQFLHLNETISIR
-74 VILEYGAVNTTI
+74 VILEYGACNTTI

-95 GLQCFNFTIPSVN
+95 GLQCFNFTIPPA
-108 SSPLAFIS
+108 SSAPLAFIS

-127 ERRSVMIWNTESIVF
+127 QRRSVMIWNTESIVF
-142 VQTDKPIYKPG
+142 VQTDKPTYKPG

-164 FNFKPVQEMYPSI
+164 FNFKPVQEMYPLI
-177 AIQDPRGNRIFQWQN
+177 AIQDPQGNRIFQWQN
-192 VTSEINI
+192 VTSEMNI

-229 SFLVEEYVLP
+229 SFLVEKYVLP
-239 KFDVTVTAPE
+239 KFDVTITAPE
-249 SLTVLDSEF
+249 SLTVLESEF

-273 GKVQLSVC
+273 GEVQLSVC

-295 CQSFTKDLDTDGCL
+295 CQSFTKDLETEGCL

-325 MRNLDV
+325 TRNLDV
-331 KAIVTEKGT
+331 KGIVTEKGT

-353 RVMSS
+353 RVVSS
-358 TQFENMD
+358 IQFENMD
-365 RHYRRGIPYFGQI
+365 HHYRRGIPYFGQI

-389 SEVIQL
+389 NEVIQL

-402 NNFTT
+402 DNFTT
-407 DDNGIAEFS
+407 DDNGVAEFS

-428 LRATYK
+428 LKATYK
-434 TSDHCHSEGW
+434 TSDQCHSEGW

-484 TVHYVLNT
+484 TVHYVLKT
-492 EGYESINT
+492 EGYKSINII
-500 MNFYYV
+500 NFYYV
-506 VSVGFLHGL
+506 
-515 LKGLDRAAIWQFIHS
+515 
-530 NDSRACSSW
+530 
-539 FWITSQHN
+539 
-547 GKQPKDR
+547 
-554 NSTEV
+554 
-559 VWQNYPLRKND
+559 
-570 PHFWPCNSISYD
+570 
-582 KGPSSSSSSG
+582 
-592 SIHRALR
+592 
-599 LIFNHLKPSQCTCL
+599 
-613 DRPVDGMAKG
+613 GMAKG

-630 IKVNIQAD
+630 MKVNIQAV
-638 QNSNFTIP
+638 QNGTFTIP
-646 LVVNEKMA
+646 LAVNEKMA

-695 MRSASNVSLVIE
+695 MRAASNVSLSIE

-728 ETELSAETIYSLH
+728 ETELSAEMVYSLH

-805 RQPVVC
+805 RQPVLC
-811 SSETARPTQYFLNAG
+811 TSETVRPLPYFLNAG
-826 FMASTHHVKSSAE
+826 FVASTHHAKLSAE
-839 VAREERGKRLILET
+839 VAREERGEKLILET

-878 YTVPDTIT
+878 YTIPDTIT

-893 CVEELVGFGMSVPA
+893 CVEELAGFGMSVPA
-907 TLAVFQPF
+907 TLTSFQPF

-947 NISLSDSLD
+947 NVSLSDSRD

-963 PEDDGCVC
+963 SEDDGCVC
-971 AKQRKTYVWNIF
+971 ARQRKTYVWNIF
-983 PKKIGNVVFSI
+983 PKEIGNVVFST

-1000 DGACGGKA
+1000 DRACGDKA
-1008 PRNISIDYRDTQIR
+1008 PRNISIDYRDTLIT

-1034 KTQNSLICTKDDVV
+1034 KTLNSLICTKDDVV
-1048 FQDVALDLPTNVVEG
+1048 IQDVPLDLPTNVVEG
-1063 SARASFSV
+1063 STRASFSA
-1071 VGDIMGAAMQNV
+1071 VGDFMGTAMQNL

-1098 VLFAPNIYVLDYLNK
+1098 VLFAPNIYVLEYLNK

-1203 TLFNNALKGGVN
+1203 TLFNNALKGGVD

-1233 SGSYPVVRNAF
+1233 SGSYPVVQNAF
-1244 FCLKTASEKSISDIY
+1244 FCLETASEKNIRDIY
-1259 TQALMAYAFCLA
+1259 TRALMAYAFCLA

-1285 KSAKEADGS
+1285 KSAKEVDGS
-1294 QHWEQKERSPSEK
+1294 QHWEQEEKSPSEK

-1323 SYVLLAMLYK
+1323 SYVLLALLYK
-1333 PNRSQ
+1333 PNQNQ

-1368 IALQALSAY
+1368 IALQALAAY
-1377 GEATYN
+1377 GEANYN

-1388 VVKIASKKPFEKVI
+1388 VVKITSKKTFQKVF
-1402 IVNNANRLLL
+1402 VVSNENRLLL
-1412 QETPLPEVPGK
+1412 QQTPLPEVPGK

-1456 VKASHASC
+1456 VQISNASC

-1471 FDIVLITQQQA
+1471 FDIVLI
-1482 HVIRS
+1482 S
-1487 SLPMLHEARSRE
+1487 
-1499 LMFASP
+1499 
-1505 GMVQTDRGFCRFS
+1505 S

-1535 LSGFVPV
+1535 LSGFAPV
-1542 KSSLDKLI
+1542 MSSLDKLI
-1550 DSHTVMQVENK
+1550 DGHTVMQVENK
-1561 KNHVLLYLQ
+1561 KSHVLLYLE
-1570 NISQKKRKEITFSV
+1570 NVSQKKKKKITFSV

-1592 PKPAPVQIYDYY
+1592 LKPAAVQIYDYY
-1604 ETEKYAVAQYM
+1604 ETEEYAVTQYM
-1615 SPCKEDVAE
+1615 SPCKEAVAE
-1624 MD
+1624 ME

>member
-1 MNCFLGR
+1 NCFLGR
-8 ELTSFFCLPVRKMWL
+8 ELISFLFLPVRKMCT

-38 EPEPQYVLMVPAVLQ
+38 EPKPQYVLMVPAVLQ
-53 SDSPGQVC
+53 IDSPGQVC
-61 LQFLNLKETISVR
+61 LQFLDLNETITVR
-74 VILEYGAVNTTI
+74 VILEYRALNTTI
-86 FEKTMTASN
+86 FEKTMTESN
-95 GLQCFNFTIPSVN
+95 GLQCFNFTIPPVN
-108 SSPLAFIS
+108 STTLAFIS

-122 TVSLE
+122 TVNLE
-127 ERRSVMIWNTESIVF
+127 ERRSVMIWNRESIVF

-153 QSVMF
+153 QSGEYLF
-158 RVVALD
+158 IATD
-164 FNFKPVQEMYPSI
+164 FQGKQTVSLHSFFL
-177 AIQDPRGNRIFQWQN
+177 QDPWGNRIFQWQN
-192 VTSEINI
+192 VTSEMNI

-206 TEEPILGNYKI
+206 AEDPILGNYKI
-217 IVAKKSGDKTNH
+217 IVVKKSRDKTNH
-229 SFLVEEYVLP
+229 SFLVEQYVLP

-281 RDFDSYGRCKKSPV
+281 RDFDSHGRCKKSPV
-295 CQSFTKDLDTDGCL
+295 CQSFTKDLETEGCL

-340 GLQLTATQSISIT
+340 GLQFTATQSISIT
-353 RVMSS
+353 RVMRSI
-358 TQFENMD
+358 QFENMD

-378 KLVDKDNSPIS
+378 KLVDKDNSPVS
-389 SEVIQL
+389 NEVIQL

-402 NNFTT
+402 DNFTT
-407 DDNGIAEFS
+407 DDNGVAEFS
-416 IDTSEMF
+416 IDTSKMF

-428 LRATYK
+428 LKATYK
-434 TSDHCHSEGW
+434 TSDQCHSEGW
-444 IEPSYPDASLSIQR
+444 IEPSYLDASLFIQR

-473 KDLSCGQKRMI
+473 KDLSCGQKRTI

-492 EGYESINT
+492 EGYKSIKT

-506 VSVGFLHGL
+506 
-515 LKGLDRAAIWQFIHS
+515 
-530 NDSRACSSW
+530 
-539 FWITSQHN
+539 
-547 GKQPKDR
+547 
-554 NSTEV
+554 
-559 VWQNYPLRKND
+559 
-570 PHFWPCNSISYD
+570 
-582 KGPSSSSSSG
+582 
-592 SIHRALR
+592 
-599 LIFNHLKPSQCTCL
+599 
-613 DRPVDGMAKG
+613 GMAKG
-623 KIVLTGE
+623 RIVLTGE

-638 QNSNFTIP
+638 QNGTFTIP
-646 LVVNEKMA
+646 LAINERMA
-654 PALRLLVYT
+654 PALQLLVYT

-713 CAVRAVDQS
+713 CAVTAVDQS
-722 VLLLKS
+722 MLLRKS
-728 ETELSAETIYSLH
+728 ETELSAEMIYSLH

-749 IFNGLNLEDDPQDPC
+749 VFNGLNLEDDPQDPC

-811 SSETARPTQYFLNAG
+811 SSETVRPLPYFLNAG
-826 FMASTHHVKSSAE
+826 FMASTHHAKSSAE
-839 VAREERGKRLILET
+839 VVREERAKRLILET

-878 YTVPDTIT
+878 YTIPDTIT
-886 EWKASAF
+886 KWKASAF
-893 CVEELVGFGMSVPA
+893 CVEELVGFGMSVSA
-907 TLAVFQPF
+907 TLTAFQPF

-932 LRANVFNYLD
+932 LRANVFSYLD

-947 NISLSDSLD
+947 NVLLSDSLD

-963 PEDDGCVC
+963 PENDGCVC
-971 AKQRKTYVWNIF
+971 AKKRKTYVWNIY
-983 PKKIGNVVFSI
+983 PKEIGNVVFSI

-1000 DGACGGKA
+1000 DGACGDKA

-1034 KTQNSLICTKDDVV
+1034 KTQNSLICTKDDTVI
-1048 FQDVALDLPTNVVEG
+1048 QDVGLELPTNVVKG

-1071 VGDIMGAAMQNV
+1071 VGDIMGTAMQNV

-1098 VLFAPNIYVLDYLNK
+1098 VLFAPNIYILDYLNK
-1113 TGQLSEEV
+1113 TRQLSEEV
-1121 KSKAIGYLVSG
+1121 KAKAIGYLVSG

-1174 IYIDDNVQA
+1174 VYIDDNVQA

-1188 LASKQKPDGCFRSVG
+1188 LASKQKPDGCFQSVG
-1203 TLFNNALKGGVN
+1203 TLFNNALKGGVD

-1233 SGSYPVVRNAF
+1233 SGSYPVVRNAV
-1244 FCLKTASEKSISDIY
+1244 FCLETASEKNISDIY
-1259 TQALMAYAFCLA
+1259 TQALMAYAFCFA
-1271 GKAEKCESFLRELQ
+1271 GKAEKCESFLRDLQ
-1285 KSAKEADGS
+1285 ESAKEVDGS
-1294 QHWEQKERSPSEK
+1294 QHWEQEERRASEK
-1307 SPSFLDHA
+1307 SSSFLDHA

-1323 SYVLLAMLYK
+1323 SYVLLASLYK
-1333 PNRSQ
+1333 PRRNQ
-1338 EDLTKASGIVQWIIR
+1338 EDLTKASRIVQWIIR

-1368 IALQALSAY
+1368 IALQALAAY

-1383 SVTQN
+1383 LVAQN
-1388 VVKIASKKPFEKVI
+1388 VVKITSKKPFEKKF
-1402 IVNNANRLLL
+1402 IVNTDNGLLL
-1412 QETPLPEVPGK
+1412 QKAPLPKVPGK
-1423 YSLTVNGSGCVLM
+1423 YSLTVNGSGCVLT
-1436 QTALRY
+1436 QTTLRY

-1456 VKASHASC
+1456 VKTSNASC
-1464 PLDRPAK
+1464 PLDQPAK
-1471 FDIVLITQQQA
+1471 FDIVLI
-1482 HVIRS
+1482 S
-1487 SLPMLHEARSRE
+1487 
-1499 LMFASP
+1499 
-1505 GMVQTDRGFCRFS
+1505 S
-1518 YTGKRSSSNM
+1518 YTGERSSSNM

-1550 DSHTVMQVENK
+1550 NGHTVMQVENK
-1561 KNHVLLYLQ
+1561 ENHVLLYLEK
-1570 NISQKKRKEITFSV
+1570 ISQKKRKEITFSV

-1604 ETEKYAVAQYM
+1604 ETEEYAVAQYT
-1615 SPCKEDVAE
+1615 SPCK
-1624 MD
+1624 

>member
-1 MNCFLGR
+1 DCFLGR
-8 ELTSFFCLPVRKMWL
+8 DLICFFYLPVRKMWL

-38 EPEPQYVLMVPAVLQ
+38 EPELQYVLMVPAVLQ
-53 SDSPGQVC
+53 TDSPGQVC
-61 LQFLNLKETISVR
+61 LQFLNLNETISVR
-74 VILEYGAVNTTI
+74 VILEHRTVNTTI
-86 FEKTMTASN
+86 FEKTMTASD
-95 GLQCFNFTIPSVN
+95 GLQCFNFTIPPV
-108 SSPLAFIS
+108 SSAPLAFIS
-116 FSAKGT
+116 FSARGIA
-122 TVSLE
+122 VSLE

-164 FNFKPVQEMYPSI
+164 FNFKPVQEMVSDDPYSFFL
-177 AIQDPRGNRIFQWQN
+177 QDPRGNRIFQWQN
-192 VTSEINI
+192 VTSEMNI

-281 RDFDSYGRCKKSPV
+281 RDFDTYGRCKKSPV
-295 CQSFTKDLDTDGCL
+295 CQSFTKDLETEGCL
-309 SQVFS
+309 SHVFS

-358 TQFENMD
+358 IQFENMD
-365 RHYRRGIPYFGQI
+365 RHYKRGIPYFGQI

-389 SEVIQL
+389 NEVIQL

-402 NNFTT
+402 DNFTT

-423 DPEIS
+423 DPDIS
-428 LRATYK
+428 LKATYK
-434 TSDHCHSEGW
+434 PSDQCHLEGW
-444 IEPSYPDASLSIQR
+444 IEPSYPDAFLSIQR

-473 KDLSCGQKRMI
+473 QDLSCGKKRMI

-492 EGYESINT
+492 EGYKSIKT

-506 VSVGFLHGL
+506 
-515 LKGLDRAAIWQFIHS
+515 
-530 NDSRACSSW
+530 
-539 FWITSQHN
+539 
-547 GKQPKDR
+547 
-554 NSTEV
+554 
-559 VWQNYPLRKND
+559 
-570 PHFWPCNSISYD
+570 
-582 KGPSSSSSSG
+582 
-592 SIHRALR
+592 
-599 LIFNHLKPSQCTCL
+599 
-613 DRPVDGMAKG
+613 GMAKG

-638 QNSNFTIP
+638 QNGTFTIP

-683 KNKVQLQFSEKQ
+683 KNKVRLQFPQKQ
-695 MRSASNVSLVIE
+695 MRSASNVTLVIE

-728 ETELSAETIYSLH
+728 ETELSAEAIYSLH

-764 VSSDNIFHKGLYYT
+764 VSSENIFHKGLYYT

-811 SSETARPTQYFLNAG
+811 TSETVRPPPYFLNAG

-878 YTVPDTIT
+878 YTIPDTIT
-886 EWKASAF
+886 DWKASAF
-893 CVEELVGFGMSVPA
+893 CVEQLVGFGMSVPA
-907 TLAVFQPF
+907 TLTAFQPF

-932 LRANVFNYLD
+932 LKANVFNYLG

-947 NISLSDSLD
+947 NVSLSDSLD

-963 PEDDGCVC
+963 PEDDVCVC
-971 AKQRKTYVWNIF
+971 AKERKTYVWNIF
-983 PKKIGNVVFSI
+983 PKEIGNVVFSI

-1000 DGACGGKA
+1000 DEACGDKA

-1034 KTQNSLICTKDDVV
+1034 KTQNSLICTKDDVIS
-1048 FQDVALDLPTNVVEG
+1048 QDVALDLPTIVVEG

-1071 VGDIMGAAMQNV
+1071 VGDIMGTAMQNL

-1188 LASKQKPDGCFRSVG
+1188 LASKQKPDGCFQSVG
-1203 TLFNNALKGGVN
+1203 TLFNNALKGGVD

-1225 IAMLEAGH
+1225 IAMLEARH
-1233 SGSYPVVRNAF
+1233 SSSYPVVRNAF
-1244 FCLKTASEKSISDIY
+1244 FCLETATEKNISDVY
-1259 TQALMAYAFCLA
+1259 TRALMAYAFCLA
-1271 GKAEKCESFLRELQ
+1271 GKAEKCESSLRELQ
-1285 KSAKEADGS
+1285 KSAKDVGGS
-1294 QHWEQKERSPSEK
+1294 QHWEQEGRSPSEE

-1323 SYVLLAMLYK
+1323 SYVLLALLYK
-1333 PNRSQ
+1333 PNRNQ

-1368 IALQALSAY
+1368 IALQALAAY

-1388 VVKIASKKPFEKVI
+1388 VVKITSKKPFEKVF
-1402 IVNNANRLLL
+1402 IVNNVNRLLL
-1412 QETPLPEVPGK
+1412 QQTPLPEVPGK

-1456 VKASHASC
+1456 IQTSNASC
-1464 PLDRPAK
+1464 PSDQPAK
-1471 FDIVLITQQQA
+1471 FDIVLI
-1482 HVIRS
+1482 S
-1487 SLPMLHEARSRE
+1487 
-1499 LMFASP
+1499 
-1505 GMVQTDRGFCRFS
+1505 S

-1542 KSSLDKLI
+1542 KPSLDKLI
-1550 DSHTVMQVENK
+1550 DSHRVMQVENK
-1561 KNHVLLYLQ
+1561 KNHVLLYLE
-1570 NISQKKRKEITFSV
+1570 NISQKKREEITFSV

-1604 ETEKYAVAQYM
+1604 ETEEYAVGQYT
-1615 SPCKEDVAE
+1615 SPCK
-1624 MD
+1624 

>member
-1 MNCFLGR
+1 NCLLGR
-8 ELTSFFCLPVRKMWL
+8 ELISFFCLPVRKMWL

-53 SDSPGQVC
+53 TNSPGQVC
-61 LQFLNLKETISVR
+61 LQFLNLNETISVR
-74 VILEYGAVNTTI
+74 AILEYAAVNTTI

-95 GLQCFNFTIPSVN
+95 GLQCFNFTVPPV
-108 SSPLAFIS
+108 SSAPLAFIS

-122 TVSLE
+122 TVRLE

-153 QSVMF
+153 QNVMF

-164 FNFKPVQEMYPSI
+164 FNFKPVQELVTYI
-177 AIQDPRGNRIFQWQN
+177 LFFFLQDPQGNRIFQWQN
-192 VTSEINI
+192 VTSEMNI

-206 TEEPILGNYKI
+206 SEEPILGNYKI
-217 IVAKKSGDKTNH
+217 IVEKKSGEKTNH
-229 SFLVEEYVLP
+229 SFLVDEYVLP

-295 CQSFTKDLDTDGCL
+295 CQSFTKDLETEGCV

-331 KAIVTEKGT
+331 KATVTEKGT
-340 GLQLTATQSISIT
+340 GLQLTATRSISIT

-358 TQFENMD
+358 IQFENMD

-389 SEVIQL
+389 NEVIQL

-402 NNFTT
+402 DNFTT

-416 IDTSEMF
+416 IDTSKMF
-423 DPEIS
+423 DPEIN
-428 LRATYK
+428 LKATYK
-434 TSDHCHSEGW
+434 TSEQCHSEGW
-444 IEPSYPDASLSIQR
+444 IEPSYPDAYFSIQR

-473 KDLSCGQKRMI
+473 KDLSCGQKKVI

-492 EGYESINT
+492 EGYKSIST

-506 VSVGFLHGL
+506 
-515 LKGLDRAAIWQFIHS
+515 
-530 NDSRACSSW
+530 
-539 FWITSQHN
+539 
-547 GKQPKDR
+547 
-554 NSTEV
+554 
-559 VWQNYPLRKND
+559 
-570 PHFWPCNSISYD
+570 
-582 KGPSSSSSSG
+582 
-592 SIHRALR
+592 
-599 LIFNHLKPSQCTCL
+599 
-613 DRPVDGMAKG
+613 GMAKG

-638 QNSNFTIP
+638 QKGTFTIP
-646 LVVNEKMA
+646 LVVDEKMA
-654 PALRLLVYT
+654 PVLRLLVYT

-669 LVADSVRFPVEKCF
+669 LVADSVRIPVEKCF
-683 KNKVQLQFSEKQ
+683 KNKVRLQFSKKQ
-695 MRSASNVSLVIE
+695 MRSASDVGLVIE

-713 CAVRAVDQS
+713 CALRAVDQS
-722 VLLLKS
+722 VLLLKA
-728 ETELSAETIYSLH
+728 EAELSADTIYSLH

-795 GMKFFTNSKV
+795 GVKFFTNSKI

-811 SSETARPTQYFLNAG
+811 SSETVRPPRYFLNAG
-826 FMASTHHVKSSAE
+826 FMPSAHHIKSSAE
-839 VAREERGKRLILET
+839 VAREERGKRSILET
-853 IREFFPETWIWDI
+853 VRKFFPETWIWDI
-866 VLINSTGKASIS
+866 VLINSTGKVSVT
-878 YTVPDTIT
+878 YTIPDTIT

-893 CVEELVGFGMSVPA
+893 CVEELAGFGLSVPA
-907 TLAVFQPF
+907 TLKAFQPF
-915 FVDLTLPYSIIR
+915 FVDLTLPYSIIQ

-942 HCIKI
+942 HCMKI
-947 NISLSDSLD
+947 NVLLSDSPG

-971 AKQRKTYVWNIF
+971 AKKRKTFVWNIF
-983 PKKIGNVVFSI
+983 PKEIGNVAFSI

-1000 DGACGGKA
+1000 DGACGDKA
-1008 PRNISIDYRDTQIR
+1008 SRNISSDYRDTQIR

-1034 KTQNSLICTKDDVV
+1034 KTQNSLMCTKDDVV
-1048 FQDVALDLPTNVVEG
+1048 VQDVALDLPTNVVEG

-1071 VGDIMGAAMQNV
+1071 VGDIMGTAMQNV

-1121 KSKAIGYLVSG
+1121 KAKAIGYLVSG

-1203 TLFNNALKGGVN
+1203 TLFNNALKGGVD

-1233 SGSYPVVRNAF
+1233 SGSYPVIRNAF
-1244 FCLKTASEKSISDIY
+1244 FCLETASEKNIGGVY

-1285 KSAKEADGS
+1285 KSAKEVDGS
-1294 QHWEQKERSPSEK
+1294 QHWEQEERSPSEK

-1323 SYVLLAMLYK
+1323 SYVLLALHYK
-1333 PNRSQ
+1333 PNRNQ

-1368 IALQALSAY
+1368 IALQALAAY

-1388 VVKIASKKPFEKVI
+1388 VVKITSKKPFERVFF
-1402 IVNNANRLLL
+1402 VNNENRLLL
-1412 QETPLPEVPGK
+1412 QQTPLPEVPGK
-1423 YSLTVNGSGCVLM
+1423 YSLKVNGSGCVLM

-1456 VKASHASC
+1456 VQTSNASC

-1471 FDIVLITQQQA
+1471 FDIVL
-1482 HVIRS
+1482 RS
-1487 SLPMLHEARSRE
+1487 
-1499 LMFASP
+1499 
-1505 GMVQTDRGFCRFS
+1505 S

-1550 DSHTVMQVENK
+1550 DGHTVMQVENK
-1561 KNHVLLYLQ
+1561 KNHVLLYLE
-1570 NISQKKRKEITFSV
+1570 NILRKKRKEITFSV

-1604 ETEKYAVAQYM
+1604 ETEEYAVAQYT
-1615 SPCKEDVAE
+1615 SPCK
-1624 MD
+1624 

>member
-1 MNCFLGR
+1 NCSLER
-8 ELTSFFCLPVRKMWL
+8 ELTCFFCFTVRKMWL

-28 ILLLHVTAAK
+28 ILLQHVTAAK

-53 SDSPGQVC
+53 NDSPGQVC
-61 LQFLNLKETISVR
+61 LQFLNLNETISVR
-74 VILEYGAVNTTI
+74 AILEYRAVNSTI
-86 FEKTMTASN
+86 FEKTMTASS
-95 GLQCFNFTIPSVN
+95 GLQCFNFKIPPVH

-116 FSAKGT
+116 FSAKGA

-127 ERRSVMIWNTESIVF
+127 ERRSVMIWNTDSIVF

-153 QSVMF
+153 QRVRF

-164 FNFKPVQEMYPSI
+164 FNFKPVQETVSNHLYASF
-177 AIQDPRGNRIFQWQN
+177 IQDPRHNRIFQWQN
-192 VTSEINI
+192 VTSEMNI
-199 IQIEFPL
+199 IQKEFPL

-217 IVAKKSGDKTNH
+217 VVVKKSGDRTNH

-249 SLTVLDSEF
+249 SLTVLDLEF
-258 TVKVCGVYTYGQPVE
+258 TVKVCGLYTYGQPVE

-295 CQSFTKDLDTDGCL
+295 CQSFTKNLRIDGCL
-309 SQVFS
+309 SHVFS
-314 SNIFELNRIGY
+314 SKIFELNRTGY

-331 KAIVTEKGT
+331 KAIVIEKGT
-340 GLQLTATQSISIT
+340 GLQLTATQFISIT
-353 RVMSS
+353 RAMSS
-358 TQFENMD
+358 IQFENMD

-378 KLVDKDNSPIS
+378 KLVDKNNSPIS
-389 SEVIQL
+389 NEVIQL

-402 NNFTT
+402 DNFTT
-407 DDNGIAEFS
+407 DDNGVAKFS

-428 LRATYK
+428 LKAIYK
-434 TSDHCHSEGW
+434 TSDHCHYEGW
-444 IEPSYPDASLSIQR
+444 IEPYYPEVTLSIQR
-458 FYSWTSSFVRIEPLW
+458 FYSWTNSFVRIEPLW
-473 KDLSCGQKRMI
+473 KDLGCAQKRMI
-484 TVHYVLNT
+484 TVHYILNT

-500 MNFYYV
+500 VNFYYV
-506 VSVGFLHGL
+506 
-515 LKGLDRAAIWQFIHS
+515 
-530 NDSRACSSW
+530 
-539 FWITSQHN
+539 
-547 GKQPKDR
+547 
-554 NSTEV
+554 
-559 VWQNYPLRKND
+559 
-570 PHFWPCNSISYD
+570 
-582 KGPSSSSSSG
+582 
-592 SIHRALR
+592 
-599 LIFNHLKPSQCTCL
+599 
-613 DRPVDGMAKG
+613 GMAKG

-630 IKVNIQAD
+630 IKVNIKVG
-638 QNSNFTIP
+638 QNGTFTIP

-654 PALRLLVYT
+654 PTLRLLVYT

-683 KNKVQLQFSEKQ
+683 KNKVHLQFSEKQ
-695 MRSASNVSLVIE
+695 MHPASNVSLLIE

-722 VLLLKS
+722 VLLLKP
-728 ETELSAETIYSLH
+728 ETELSVEMIYSLH

-749 IFNGLNLEDDPQDPC
+749 VFNGFNLEEDRQDPC
-764 VSSDNIFHKGLYYT
+764 VSSDHIFHKGLYYT

-783 LGPDVYQFLRDM
+783 LGPDVYEFLRDM
-795 GMKFFTNSKV
+795 GMKLFTNSKV
-805 RQPVVC
+805 RQPVIC
-811 SSETARPTQYFLNAG
+811 TSETVRRQPYTG
-826 FMASTHHVKSSAE
+826 FTAHAHHVKLSGEAS
-839 VAREERGKRLILET
+839 REEHEKKLVLET

-878 YTVPDTIT
+878 YTIPDTIT
-886 EWKASAF
+886 KWKATAF
-893 CVEELVGFGMSVPA
+893 CVEELIGFGMSLPA
-907 TLAVFQPF
+907 TLTAFQPF

-942 HCIKI
+942 QCIKI
-947 NISLSDSLD
+947 NVLLSDSPD
-956 YQAKLIS
+956 FRAKHLS
-963 PEDDGCVC
+963 TDDDGCVC
-971 AKQRKTYVWNIF
+971 AKQRKSYVWNIF
-983 PKKIGNVVFSI
+983 PKEIGNVVFSI

-1000 DGACGGKA
+1000 DESCGDKA
-1008 PRNISIDYRDTQIR
+1008 HRNISIDYRDTQIR

-1034 KTQNSLICTKDDVV
+1034 KTQNSLICTEDDVV
-1048 FQDVALDLPTNVVEG
+1048 IQDIVLDLPTNVLEG

-1071 VGDIMGAAMQNV
+1071 VGDIMGTAMQNL

-1098 VLFAPNIYVLDYLNK
+1098 VLFAPNIYILDYLNK
-1113 TGQLSEEV
+1113 TGQLSEKV
-1121 KSKAIGYLVSG
+1121 RSKAIGYLVSG

-1162 FVYKSF
+1162 FVYRSF

-1174 IYIDDNVQA
+1174 IYIDDNVQS

-1203 TLFNNALKGGVN
+1203 TLFNNALKGGVD
-1215 DELSLSAYIT
+1215 DELSLSAYTT
-1225 IAMLEAGH
+1225 IAMLEGGH
-1233 SGSYPVVRNAF
+1233 SSLDPVIQNAL
-1244 FCLKTASEKSISDIY
+1244 FCLETASEKSISDVY

-1271 GKAEKCESFLRELQ
+1271 GKAEKCQSFLEELQ
-1285 KSAKEADGS
+1285 KSAKGVDGS
-1294 QHWEQKERSPSEK
+1294 WHWEQEERAPSED

-1323 SYVLLAMLYK
+1323 SYVLLALLYK
-1333 PNRSQ
+1333 TNRNT

-1368 IALQALSAY
+1368 IALQALATY
-1377 GEATYN
+1377 GKATYN
-1383 SVTQN
+1383 SATQN
-1388 VVKIASKKPFEKVI
+1388 GVKITSKESFEKVFV
-1402 IVNNANRLLL
+1402 VNNENRLLL
-1412 QETPLPEVPGK
+1412 QQTSLPEVPGK
-1423 YSLTVNGSGCVLM
+1423 YSLTMNGSGCIFM

-1442 NIHLPEGAFGFSLS
+1442 NIRLPEGAFGFLLS
-1456 VKASHASC
+1456 VQTSNASC

-1471 FDIVLITQQQA
+1471 FDIFLRI
-1482 HVIRS
+1482 
-1487 SLPMLHEARSRE
+1487 
-1499 LMFASP
+1499 
-1505 GMVQTDRGFCRFS
+1505 S

-1528 VIIDVKM
+1528 LIIDVKM

-1550 DSHTVMQVENK
+1550 DSNTVMQVENK

-1570 NISQKKRKEITFSV
+1570 NISQKKKKEIIFSV
-1584 EQDFVVTH
+1584 EQDFIVTN

-1604 ETEKYAVAQYM
+1604 ETEEYAVSQYT
-1615 SPCKEDVAE
+1615 SPCK
-1624 MD
+1624 

>member
-1 MNCFLGR
+1 NCFLGR
-8 ELTSFFCLPVRKMWL
+8 ELISFFCLIVRKMCL

-28 ILLLHVTAAK
+28 ILLWHVTTAK
-38 EPEPQYVLMVPAVLQ
+38 EPEPQYILMVPAVLQ
-53 SDSPGQVC
+53 NDSPGQVC
-61 LQFLNLKETISVR
+61 LQFLNLNETISITA
-74 VILEYGAVNTTI
+74 ILEYNAVHITI
-86 FEKTMTASN
+86 FEKTMTGNS
-95 GLQCFNFTIPSVN
+95 GLQCFNFKIPPVH

-127 ERRSVMIWNTESIVF
+127 ERRSVMLWNTDSIVF

-153 QSVMF
+153 QRVRF
-158 RVVALD
+158 CVVALD
-164 FNFKPVQEMYPSI
+164 FSFKPVQETSVFFFI
-177 AIQDPRGNRIFQWQN
+177 KDPRGNRIFQWQN
-192 VTSEINI
+192 VASEMNI
-199 IQIEFPL
+199 IRKEFLL
-206 TEEPILGNYKI
+206 TEEPILGNYKLI
-217 IVAKKSGDKTNH
+217 IAKKSGDRTNH

-239 KFDVTVTAPE
+239 KFHITVTAPE

-258 TVKVCGVYTYGQPVE
+258 TVKVCGLYTYGQPVE

-281 RDFDSYGRCKKSPV
+281 RDFDSYGSCKKSPV
-295 CQSFTKDLDTDGCL
+295 CQSFTKNLDTDGCL

-314 SNIFELNRIGY
+314 SDIFDLNRTGY

-331 KAIVTEKGT
+331 KAIVIEKGT
-340 GLQLTATQSISIT
+340 GLQLTATQFISVT

-358 TQFENMD
+358 IQFENMD
-365 RHYRRGIPYFGQI
+365 NHYRRGIPYFGQI

-389 SEVIQL
+389 NEVIQL

-402 NNFTT
+402 DNFTT
-407 DDNGIAEFS
+407 DDDGVAQFS

-428 LRATYK
+428 LKAIYK
-434 TSDHCHSEGW
+434 TSDHCHLEGW
-444 IEPSYPDASLSIQR
+444 IEPYYPEVTISIQR

-473 KDLSCGQKRMI
+473 KDLDCGQKRMI
-484 TVHYVLNT
+484 TVYYVLNM
-492 EGYESINT
+492 EGYKNINT

-506 VSVGFLHGL
+506 
-515 LKGLDRAAIWQFIHS
+515 
-530 NDSRACSSW
+530 
-539 FWITSQHN
+539 
-547 GKQPKDR
+547 
-554 NSTEV
+554 
-559 VWQNYPLRKND
+559 
-570 PHFWPCNSISYD
+570 
-582 KGPSSSSSSG
+582 
-592 SIHRALR
+592 
-599 LIFNHLKPSQCTCL
+599 
-613 DRPVDGMAKG
+613 GMAKG

-630 IKVNIQAD
+630 IKVNIQVG
-638 QNSNFTIP
+638 QNGTFTIP
-646 LVVNEKMA
+646 LVVKEKMA
-654 PALRLLVYT
+654 PTLRLLVYT
-663 LHPAKE
+663 LHPDKE

-683 KNKVQLQFSEKQ
+683 KNKVHLQFSEKQ
-695 MRSASNVSLVIE
+695 MHPASNVSLVIE

-722 VLLLKS
+722 MLLLKP
-728 ETELSAETIYSLH
+728 ETELSVEMIYGLH

-749 IFNGLNLEDDPQDPC
+749 TFNGFNLEEDHQDPC
-764 VSSDNIFHKGLYYT
+764 VSSDHIFHKGLYYT

-783 LGPDVYQFLRDM
+783 LGPDVYEFLRDM

-811 SSETARPTQYFLNAG
+811 TSETVRRQPYAE
-826 FMASTHHVKSSAE
+826 FMVHAHHVKLPAE
-839 VAREERGKRLILET
+839 VGREDREKRLLLET

-878 YTVPDTIT
+878 YTIPDTIT
-886 EWKASAF
+886 KWKASAF

-907 TLAVFQPF
+907 TLTALQPF

-942 HCIKI
+942 QCIKI
-947 NISLSDSLD
+947 NILLSDSLD

-963 PEDDGCVC
+963 PKDDGCVC
-971 AKQRKTYVWNIF
+971 AKQRKTYVWIIF
-983 PKKIGNVVFSI
+983 PKEIGNVVFSI

-1000 DGACGGKA
+1000 DETCGDQV

-1034 KTQNSLICTKDDVV
+1034 KTQNSLICTEDDVV
-1048 FQDVALDLPTNVVEG
+1048 IQDIDLDLPTNVLEG

-1071 VGDIMGAAMQNV
+1071 VGDIMGTAMQNL

-1098 VLFAPNIYVLDYLNK
+1098 VLFAPNIYVLNYLNK

-1121 KSKAIGYLVSG
+1121 RSKAIGYLESG

-1139 KHPDGSYSIFGTR
+1139 KHADGSYSIFGTR

-1162 FVYKSF
+1162 FVYRSF

-1174 IYIDDNVQA
+1174 IYIDDNA
-1183 QTLMW
+1183 QYQTFMW
-1188 LASKQKPDGCFRSVG
+1188 LAGKQKPDGCFQSVG
-1203 TLFNNALKGGVN
+1203 TLFNNALKGGVD
-1215 DELSLSAYIT
+1215 DELSLSAYTT

-1233 SGSYPVVRNAF
+1233 SSLDPVIQNAF
-1244 FCLKTASEKSISDIY
+1244 FCLETASERSISDVY
-1259 TQALMAYAFCLA
+1259 SQALMAYAFCLA
-1271 GKAEKCESFLRELQ
+1271 GKAEKCESFLKELQ
-1285 KSAKEADGS
+1285 KSAKEVDGS
-1294 QHWEQKERSPSEK
+1294 QHWEQEERSPSEE

-1323 SYVLLAMLYK
+1323 SYVLLAFFYK
-1333 PNRSQ
+1333 PSWDK
-1338 EDLTKASGIVQWIIR
+1338 EDFTKAARIVQWIIR

-1368 IALQALSAY
+1368 IALQALAVY

-1383 SVTQN
+1383 SATQN
-1388 VVKIASKKPFEKVI
+1388 AVKITSKKPFEKAF
-1402 IVNNANRLLL
+1402 IVNNENRLLL
-1412 QETPLPEVPGK
+1412 QQIPLPEVPGK
-1423 YSLTVNGSGCVLM
+1423 YSLTMNGSGCVFM
-1436 QTALRY
+1436 QTTLRY
-1442 NIHLPEGAFGFSLS
+1442 NIHLPVGAFGFLLS
-1456 VKASHASC
+1456 VETSNASC
-1464 PLDRPAK
+1464 PLDQPAK
-1471 FDIVLITQQQA
+1471 FDIVLI
-1482 HVIRS
+1482 S
-1487 SLPMLHEARSRE
+1487 
-1499 LMFASP
+1499 
-1505 GMVQTDRGFCRFS
+1505 S

-1528 VIIDVKM
+1528 LIIDVKM

-1550 DSHTVMQVENK
+1550 GSNTVMQVENK

-1570 NISQKKRKEITFSV
+1570 NISQKERKEITFSV
-1584 EQDFVVTH
+1584 EQDLIVTH
-1592 PKPAPVQIYDYY
+1592 LKPASVQIYDYY
-1604 ETEKYAVAQYM
+1604 ETEEYAVAQYK
-1615 SPCKEDVAE
+1615 SPCK
-1624 MD
+1624 